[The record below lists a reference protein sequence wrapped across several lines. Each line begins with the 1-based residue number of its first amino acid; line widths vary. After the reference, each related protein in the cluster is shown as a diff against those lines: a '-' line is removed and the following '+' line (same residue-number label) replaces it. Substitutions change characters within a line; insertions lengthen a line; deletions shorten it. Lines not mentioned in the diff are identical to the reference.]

1 MEQKKI
7 TFNRDLNKAM
17 KFASQKALVENS
29 DFITPEHLLYGMM
42 TLPQMQD
49 LMWSCNEAFDI
60 DDFLDELDEHI
71 EESTKDDSQG
81 AKPNDICEPSFQ
93 LQQVFTDAVRQAIM
107 AERKAIDMPMAINAI
122 LCLENSWAAY
132 LLRKHAN
139 VEDFEIMTG
148 TEIHFH
154 EHSTG
159 VEEDDDQYSNGEGD
173 NPFGLFDDDD
183 EDLLFGDEDDYSSPS
198 HKNDKWKKYV
208 TCINEHL
215 KDKNPLIGREK
226 ELDRTIQV
234 LCRKDKN
241 NPLHIGEPGVGKTAL
256 VYGVARRIEEGKVPD
271 RLKGCNIYQLDMGTL
286 LAGTRFRGDMEQRLK
301 QIMEGV
307 TSEAHCIIYLDEIH
321 NIVGAG
327 KGAEGG
333 SDVSDLLKPYLDD
346 DRIRVIGATTYTEYN
361 KNFTRSVGMIRRF
374 QTIDV
379 EEPSIDEAIHILKSL
394 KPIYEKYHHV
404 KYDAAAIEYAVTSSA
419 KFITDR
425 FLPDKAIDL
434 MDEAAAKLRMER
446 DSQPEELD
454 EITRRLRQLEI
465 EREAIK
471 REGDE
476 AKLDALNKE
485 IAELQEREKNFRAKW
500 EGEKE
505 VLAKIQQDKQQMEQL
520 KFEAERAEREGDYGR
535 VAEIR
540 YGKLQQLQHDIDAQQ
555 EQLRSRQGA
564 EAMVKEEVTPDDIA
578 DVVARWTGIPVT
590 RMLQSEREKLLH
602 LEDEL
607 HRRVVGQDEA
617 IQAVADAVRRSRAGL
632 QDPKRPIGS
641 FIFLGTTGVG
651 KTELAKALADYL
663 FNDENMM
670 TRIDM
675 SEYQEKFSVSRLVGA
690 PPGYVGYEEGGQLTE
705 AVRRKPYSVVLFDE
719 IEKAH
724 PDVFNILLQVLDDG
738 RLTDNKGRTVNFKNT
753 IIIMT
758 SNMGSQLIQQK
769 FEAIARK
776 SADERERIIDETKGE
791 VLEMLKKTIR
801 PEFLNRIDDIIM
813 FEPLTQPQIEQIVR
827 LQVNGIER
835 LLKDQDVHIEV
846 SDAAVKLV
854 AKAGFDPEFGAR
866 PVKRALQR
874 LLLNDL
880 SKALLAGTVD
890 KTRPIR
896 VDVDGDAL
904 RFSNAD

>member
-17 KFASQKALVENS
+17 KYASQKALVENS

-154 EHSTG
+154 ERSTG

-183 EDLLFGDEDDYSSPS
+183 EDLLFGDEDDFSSPS

-215 KDKNPLIGREK
+215 AEKNPLIGREK

-425 FLPDKAIDL
+425 FLPDKAIDII
-434 MDEAAAKLRMER
+434 DEAGAQAEMEGKKYKKIGKK
-446 DSQPEELD
+446 Q
-454 EITRRLRQLEI
+454 
-465 EREAIK
+465 
-471 REGDE
+471 
-476 AKLDALNKE
+476 
-485 IAELQEREKNFRAKW
+485 IA
-500 EGEKE
+500 E
-505 VLAKIQQDKQQMEQL
+505 VLAK
-520 KFEAERAEREGDYGR
+520 
-535 VAEIR
+535 VA
-540 YGKLQQLQHDIDAQQ
+540 KIDALAIKQDDNKNLASL
-555 EQLRSRQGA
+555 ESR
-564 EAMVKEEVTPDDIA
+564 MK
-578 DVVARWTGIPVT
+578 DVIY
-590 RMLQSEREKLLH
+590 
-602 LEDEL
+602 
-607 HRRVVGQDEA
+607 GQDRA
-617 IQAVADAVRRSRAGL
+617 IQTVVEAVQLSKAGL
-632 QDPKRPIGS
+632 TDENKPLASLLFVGP
-641 FIFLGTTGVG
+641 TGVG
-651 KTELAKALADYL
+651 KTEVAKMLAQELGVKLVR
-663 FNDENMM
+663 F
-670 TRIDM
+670 DM
-675 SEYQEKFSVSRLVGA
+675 SEYVEKHTVAKLIGA
-690 PPGYVGYEEGGQLTE
+690 PAGYVGYDDGGLLTD
-705 AVRRKPYSVVLFDE
+705 AVRKSPDCVLLLDE

-724 PDVFNILLQVLDDG
+724 SDIFNILLQVMDYG
-738 RLTDNKGRTVNFKNT
+738 VLTDSKGRKAHFKNV
-753 IIIMT
+753 ILIMT
-758 SNMGSQLIQQK
+758 SNAGAQYASQASVGFASTATAGSAMLKQVKHTFKPEFINRLNEIVVFNDMDEQMAKLILGKKLRELNAKLAAKSVSITLTDEAHQHLLKSGYSKEYGAREMDRVIQQQLK
-769 FEAIARK
+769 TMLM
-776 SADERERIIDETKGE
+776 REILFGK
-791 VLEMLKKTIR
+791 LKKGG
-801 PEFLNRIDDIIM
+801 E
-813 FEPLTQPQIEQIVR
+813 
-827 LQVNGIER
+827 
-835 LLKDQDVHIEV
+835 
-846 SDAAVKLV
+846 A
-854 AKAGFDPEFGAR
+854 
-866 PVKRALQR
+866 
-874 LLLNDL
+874 
-880 SKALLAGTVD
+880 TVD
-890 KTRPIR
+890 LQNGTLTIKQ
-896 VDVDGDAL
+896 
-904 RFSNAD
+904 S

>member
-49 LMWSCNEAFDI
+49 LMWSCNEAFDL
-60 DDFLDELDEHI
+60 DNFLDELDEHI

-159 VEEDDDQYSNGEGD
+159 VEEDDDQYSNGVGD

-183 EDLLFGDEDDYSSPS
+183 EDLPFGDEDDFSKPS

-215 KDKNPLIGREK
+215 AEKNPLIGRER

-271 RLKGCNIYQLDMGTL
+271 RLKGCKIYQLDMGTL

-425 FLPDKAIDL
+425 FLPDKAIDII
-434 MDEAAAKLRMER
+434 DEAGAQAEMEGKKYKKIGKK
-446 DSQPEELD
+446 Q
-454 EITRRLRQLEI
+454 
-465 EREAIK
+465 
-471 REGDE
+471 
-476 AKLDALNKE
+476 
-485 IAELQEREKNFRAKW
+485 IA
-500 EGEKE
+500 E
-505 VLAKIQQDKQQMEQL
+505 VLAK
-520 KFEAERAEREGDYGR
+520 
-535 VAEIR
+535 VA
-540 YGKLQQLQHDIDAQQ
+540 KIDALAIKQDDNKNLASL
-555 EQLRSRQGA
+555 ESR
-564 EAMVKEEVTPDDIA
+564 MK
-578 DVVARWTGIPVT
+578 DVIY
-590 RMLQSEREKLLH
+590 
-602 LEDEL
+602 
-607 HRRVVGQDEA
+607 GQDRA
-617 IQAVADAVRRSRAGL
+617 IQTVVEAVQLSKAGL
-632 QDPKRPIGS
+632 TDENKPLASLLFVGP
-641 FIFLGTTGVG
+641 TGVG
-651 KTELAKALADYL
+651 KTEVAKMLAQELGVKLVR
-663 FNDENMM
+663 F
-670 TRIDM
+670 DM
-675 SEYQEKFSVSRLVGA
+675 SEYVEKHTVAKLIGA
-690 PPGYVGYEEGGQLTE
+690 PAGYVGYDDGGLLTD
-705 AVRRKPYSVVLFDE
+705 AVRKSPDCVLLLDE

-724 PDVFNILLQVLDDG
+724 SDIFNILLQVMDYG
-738 RLTDNKGRTVNFKNT
+738 VLTDSKGRKAHFKNV
-753 IIIMT
+753 ILIMT
-758 SNMGSQLIQQK
+758 SNAGAQYASQASLGFASTATAGSAMLKQVKHTFKPEFINRLNEIVVFNDMDEQMAKLILGKKLRELNAKLAAKSVSITLTNEAHQHLLKSGYSKEYGAREMDRVIQQQLK
-769 FEAIARK
+769 TMLM
-776 SADERERIIDETKGE
+776 REILFGK
-791 VLEMLKKTIR
+791 LKKGGEATV
-801 PEFLNRIDDIIM
+801 D
-813 FEPLTQPQIEQIVR
+813 
-827 LQVNGIER
+827 LQNGI
-835 LLKDQDVHIEV
+835 LTIKQ
-846 SDAAVKLV
+846 S
-854 AKAGFDPEFGAR
+854 
-866 PVKRALQR
+866 
-874 LLLNDL
+874 
-880 SKALLAGTVD
+880 
-890 KTRPIR
+890 
-896 VDVDGDAL
+896 
-904 RFSNAD
+904 

>member
-404 KYDAAAIEYAVTSSA
+404 KYDDAAIEYAVTSSA

-425 FLPDKAIDL
+425 FLPDKAIDII
-434 MDEAAAKLRMER
+434 DEAGAQAEMEGKKYKKIGKK
-446 DSQPEELD
+446 Q
-454 EITRRLRQLEI
+454 
-465 EREAIK
+465 
-471 REGDE
+471 
-476 AKLDALNKE
+476 
-485 IAELQEREKNFRAKW
+485 IA
-500 EGEKE
+500 E
-505 VLAKIQQDKQQMEQL
+505 VLAK
-520 KFEAERAEREGDYGR
+520 
-535 VAEIR
+535 VA
-540 YGKLQQLQHDIDAQQ
+540 KIDALAIKQDDNKNLASL
-555 EQLRSRQGA
+555 ESR
-564 EAMVKEEVTPDDIA
+564 MK
-578 DVVARWTGIPVT
+578 DVIY
-590 RMLQSEREKLLH
+590 
-602 LEDEL
+602 
-607 HRRVVGQDEA
+607 GQDRA
-617 IQAVADAVRRSRAGL
+617 IQTVVEAVQLSKAGL
-632 QDPKRPIGS
+632 TDENKPLASLLFVGP
-641 FIFLGTTGVG
+641 TGVG
-651 KTELAKALADYL
+651 KTEVAKMLAQELGVKLVR
-663 FNDENMM
+663 F
-670 TRIDM
+670 DM
-675 SEYQEKFSVSRLVGA
+675 SEYVEKHTVAKLIGA
-690 PPGYVGYEEGGQLTE
+690 PAGYVGYDDGGLLTD
-705 AVRRKPYSVVLFDE
+705 AVRKSPDCVLLLDE

-724 PDVFNILLQVLDDG
+724 SDIFNILLQVMDYG
-738 RLTDNKGRTVNFKNT
+738 VLTDSKGRKAHFKNV
-753 IIIMT
+753 ILIMT
-758 SNMGSQLIQQK
+758 SNAGAQYASQASVGFASTATAGSTMLKQVKHTFKPEFINRLNEIVVFNDMDEQMAKLILGKKLRELNAKLAAKSVSITLTDEAHQHLLKSGYSKEYGAREMDRVIQQQLK
-769 FEAIARK
+769 TMLM
-776 SADERERIIDETKGE
+776 REILFGK
-791 VLEMLKKTIR
+791 LKKGG
-801 PEFLNRIDDIIM
+801 E
-813 FEPLTQPQIEQIVR
+813 
-827 LQVNGIER
+827 
-835 LLKDQDVHIEV
+835 
-846 SDAAVKLV
+846 A
-854 AKAGFDPEFGAR
+854 
-866 PVKRALQR
+866 
-874 LLLNDL
+874 
-880 SKALLAGTVD
+880 TVD
-890 KTRPIR
+890 LQNGTLTIKQ
-896 VDVDGDAL
+896 
-904 RFSNAD
+904 S

>member
-17 KFASQKALVENS
+17 KYASQKALVENS

-49 LMWSCNEAFDI
+49 LMWSCNEAFDL

-154 EHSTG
+154 ERSTG
-159 VEEDDDQYSNGEGD
+159 VEEDDDQYSNGEGGD

-183 EDLLFGDEDDYSSPS
+183 EDLLFGDEDDFSSPS

-215 KDKNPLIGREK
+215 AEKNPLIGRER

-425 FLPDKAIDL
+425 FLPDKAIDII
-434 MDEAAAKLRMER
+434 DEAGAQAEMEGKKYKKIGKK
-446 DSQPEELD
+446 Q
-454 EITRRLRQLEI
+454 
-465 EREAIK
+465 
-471 REGDE
+471 
-476 AKLDALNKE
+476 
-485 IAELQEREKNFRAKW
+485 IA
-500 EGEKE
+500 E
-505 VLAKIQQDKQQMEQL
+505 VLAK
-520 KFEAERAEREGDYGR
+520 
-535 VAEIR
+535 VA
-540 YGKLQQLQHDIDAQQ
+540 KIDALAIKQDDNKNLASL
-555 EQLRSRQGA
+555 ESR
-564 EAMVKEEVTPDDIA
+564 MK
-578 DVVARWTGIPVT
+578 DVIY
-590 RMLQSEREKLLH
+590 
-602 LEDEL
+602 
-607 HRRVVGQDEA
+607 GQDRA
-617 IQAVADAVRRSRAGL
+617 IQTVVEAVQLSKAGL
-632 QDPKRPIGS
+632 TDENKPLASLLFVGP
-641 FIFLGTTGVG
+641 TGVG
-651 KTELAKALADYL
+651 KTEVAKMLAQELGVKLVR
-663 FNDENMM
+663 F
-670 TRIDM
+670 DM
-675 SEYQEKFSVSRLVGA
+675 SEYVEKHTVAKLIGA
-690 PPGYVGYEEGGQLTE
+690 PAGYVGYDDGGLLTD
-705 AVRRKPYSVVLFDE
+705 AVRKSPDCVLLLDE

-724 PDVFNILLQVLDDG
+724 SDIFNILLQVMDYG
-738 RLTDNKGRTVNFKNT
+738 VLTDSKGRKAHFKNV
-753 IIIMT
+753 ILIMT
-758 SNMGSQLIQQK
+758 SNAGAQYASQASLGFASTASAGSAMLKQVKHTFKPEFINRLNEIVVFNDMDEQMAKLILGKKLRELNAKLAAKSVSITLTDEAHQHLLKSGYSKEYGAREMDRVIQQQLK
-769 FEAIARK
+769 TMLM
-776 SADERERIIDETKGE
+776 REILFGK
-791 VLEMLKKTIR
+791 LKKGG
-801 PEFLNRIDDIIM
+801 E
-813 FEPLTQPQIEQIVR
+813 
-827 LQVNGIER
+827 
-835 LLKDQDVHIEV
+835 
-846 SDAAVKLV
+846 A
-854 AKAGFDPEFGAR
+854 
-866 PVKRALQR
+866 
-874 LLLNDL
+874 
-880 SKALLAGTVD
+880 TVD
-890 KTRPIR
+890 LQNGTLTIKQ
-896 VDVDGDAL
+896 
-904 RFSNAD
+904 S

>member
-17 KFASQKALVENS
+17 KYASQKALVENS

-49 LMWSCNEAFDI
+49 LMWSCNEAFDL

-139 VEDFEIMTG
+139 VEDFEIMTA

-154 EHSTG
+154 ERSTG

-183 EDLLFGDEDDYSSPS
+183 EDLLFGDEDDFSSPS

-215 KDKNPLIGREK
+215 AEKNPLIGRER

-425 FLPDKAIDL
+425 FLPDKAIDII
-434 MDEAAAKLRMER
+434 DEAGAQAEMEGKKYKKIGKK
-446 DSQPEELD
+446 Q
-454 EITRRLRQLEI
+454 
-465 EREAIK
+465 
-471 REGDE
+471 
-476 AKLDALNKE
+476 
-485 IAELQEREKNFRAKW
+485 IA
-500 EGEKE
+500 E
-505 VLAKIQQDKQQMEQL
+505 VLAK
-520 KFEAERAEREGDYGR
+520 
-535 VAEIR
+535 VA
-540 YGKLQQLQHDIDAQQ
+540 KIDALAIKQDDNKNLASL
-555 EQLRSRQGA
+555 ESR
-564 EAMVKEEVTPDDIA
+564 MK
-578 DVVARWTGIPVT
+578 DVIY
-590 RMLQSEREKLLH
+590 
-602 LEDEL
+602 
-607 HRRVVGQDEA
+607 GQDRA
-617 IQAVADAVRRSRAGL
+617 IQTVVEAVQLSKAGL
-632 QDPKRPIGS
+632 TDENKPLASLLFVGP
-641 FIFLGTTGVG
+641 TGVG
-651 KTELAKALADYL
+651 KTEVAKMLAQELGVKLVR
-663 FNDENMM
+663 F
-670 TRIDM
+670 DM
-675 SEYQEKFSVSRLVGA
+675 SEYVEKHTVAKLIGA
-690 PPGYVGYEEGGQLTE
+690 PAGYVGYDDGGLLTD
-705 AVRRKPYSVVLFDE
+705 AVRKSPDCVLLLDE

-724 PDVFNILLQVLDDG
+724 SDIFNILLQVMDYG
-738 RLTDNKGRTVNFKNT
+738 VLTDSKGRKAHFKNV
-753 IIIMT
+753 ILIMT
-758 SNMGSQLIQQK
+758 SNAGAQYASQASMGFASTSTAGSAMLKQVKHTFKPEFINRLNEIVVFNDMDEQMAKLILGKKLRELNAKLAAKSVSITLTDEAHQHLLKSGYSKEYGAREMDRVIQQQLK
-769 FEAIARK
+769 TMLM
-776 SADERERIIDETKGE
+776 REILFGK
-791 VLEMLKKTIR
+791 LKKGG
-801 PEFLNRIDDIIM
+801 E
-813 FEPLTQPQIEQIVR
+813 
-827 LQVNGIER
+827 
-835 LLKDQDVHIEV
+835 
-846 SDAAVKLV
+846 A
-854 AKAGFDPEFGAR
+854 
-866 PVKRALQR
+866 
-874 LLLNDL
+874 
-880 SKALLAGTVD
+880 TVD
-890 KTRPIR
+890 LQNGTLTIKQ
-896 VDVDGDAL
+896 
-904 RFSNAD
+904 S

>member
-49 LMWSCNEAFDI
+49 LMWSCNEAFDL

-183 EDLLFGDEDDYSSPS
+183 EDLLFGDEDDFSSPS

-215 KDKNPLIGREK
+215 AEKNPLIGREK

-271 RLKGCNIYQLDMGTL
+271 RLKGCKIYQLDMGTL

-404 KYDAAAIEYAVTSSA
+404 KYDDAAIEYAVTSSA

-425 FLPDKAIDL
+425 FLPDKAIDII
-434 MDEAAAKLRMER
+434 DEAGAQAEMEGKKYKKIGKK
-446 DSQPEELD
+446 Q
-454 EITRRLRQLEI
+454 
-465 EREAIK
+465 
-471 REGDE
+471 
-476 AKLDALNKE
+476 
-485 IAELQEREKNFRAKW
+485 IA
-500 EGEKE
+500 E
-505 VLAKIQQDKQQMEQL
+505 VLAK
-520 KFEAERAEREGDYGR
+520 
-535 VAEIR
+535 VA
-540 YGKLQQLQHDIDAQQ
+540 KIDALAIKQDDNKNLASL
-555 EQLRSRQGA
+555 ESR
-564 EAMVKEEVTPDDIA
+564 MK
-578 DVVARWTGIPVT
+578 DVIY
-590 RMLQSEREKLLH
+590 
-602 LEDEL
+602 
-607 HRRVVGQDEA
+607 GQDRA
-617 IQAVADAVRRSRAGL
+617 IQTAVEAVQLSKAGL
-632 QDPKRPIGS
+632 TDENKPLASLLFVGP
-641 FIFLGTTGVG
+641 TGVG
-651 KTELAKALADYL
+651 KTEVAKMLAQELGVKLVR
-663 FNDENMM
+663 F
-670 TRIDM
+670 DM
-675 SEYQEKFSVSRLVGA
+675 SEYVEKHTVAKLIGA
-690 PPGYVGYEEGGQLTE
+690 PAGYVGYDDGGLLTD
-705 AVRRKPYSVVLFDE
+705 AVRKSPDCVLLLDE

-724 PDVFNILLQVLDDG
+724 SDIFNILLQVMDYG
-738 RLTDNKGRTVNFKNT
+738 VLTDSKGRKAHFKNV
-753 IIIMT
+753 ILIMT
-758 SNMGSQLIQQK
+758 SNAGAQYASQASVGFASTATAGSAMLKQVKHTFKPEFINRLNEIVVFNDMDEQMAKLILGKKLRELNAKLAAKSVSITLTDEAHQHLLKSGYSKEYGAREMDRVIQQQLK
-769 FEAIARK
+769 TMLM
-776 SADERERIIDETKGE
+776 REILFGK
-791 VLEMLKKTIR
+791 LKKGG
-801 PEFLNRIDDIIM
+801 E
-813 FEPLTQPQIEQIVR
+813 
-827 LQVNGIER
+827 
-835 LLKDQDVHIEV
+835 
-846 SDAAVKLV
+846 A
-854 AKAGFDPEFGAR
+854 
-866 PVKRALQR
+866 
-874 LLLNDL
+874 
-880 SKALLAGTVD
+880 TVD
-890 KTRPIR
+890 LQNGTLTIKQ
-896 VDVDGDAL
+896 
-904 RFSNAD
+904 S

>member
-49 LMWSCNEAFDI
+49 LMWSCNEAFDL
-60 DDFLDELDEHI
+60 DNFLDELDEHI

-139 VEDFEIMTG
+139 VEDFEIMTA

-154 EHSTG
+154 ERSTG

-198 HKNDKWKKYV
+198 RKNDKWKKYV

-215 KDKNPLIGREK
+215 AEKNPLIGREK

-425 FLPDKAIDL
+425 FLPDKAIDII
-434 MDEAAAKLRMER
+434 DETGAQAEMEGKKYKKIGKK
-446 DSQPEELD
+446 Q
-454 EITRRLRQLEI
+454 
-465 EREAIK
+465 
-471 REGDE
+471 
-476 AKLDALNKE
+476 
-485 IAELQEREKNFRAKW
+485 IA
-500 EGEKE
+500 E
-505 VLAKIQQDKQQMEQL
+505 VLAK
-520 KFEAERAEREGDYGR
+520 
-535 VAEIR
+535 VA
-540 YGKLQQLQHDIDAQQ
+540 KIDALAIKQDDNKNLASL
-555 EQLRSRQGA
+555 ESR
-564 EAMVKEEVTPDDIA
+564 MK
-578 DVVARWTGIPVT
+578 DVIY
-590 RMLQSEREKLLH
+590 
-602 LEDEL
+602 
-607 HRRVVGQDEA
+607 GQDRA
-617 IQAVADAVRRSRAGL
+617 IQTVVEAVQLSKAGL
-632 QDPKRPIGS
+632 TDENKPLASLLFVGP
-641 FIFLGTTGVG
+641 TGVG
-651 KTELAKALADYL
+651 KTEVAKMLAQELGVKLVR
-663 FNDENMM
+663 F
-670 TRIDM
+670 DM
-675 SEYQEKFSVSRLVGA
+675 SEYVEKHTVAKLIGA
-690 PPGYVGYEEGGQLTE
+690 PAGYVGYDDGGLLTD
-705 AVRRKPYSVVLFDE
+705 AVRKSPDCVLLLDE

-724 PDVFNILLQVLDDG
+724 SDIFNILLQVMDYG
-738 RLTDNKGRTVNFKNT
+738 VLTDSKGRKAHFKNV
-753 IIIMT
+753 ILIMT
-758 SNMGSQLIQQK
+758 SNAGAQYASQASVGFASTASAGSAMLKQVKHTFKPEFINRLNEIVVFNDMDEQMAKLILGKKLRELNAKLAAKSVSITLTDEAHQHLLKSGYSKEYGAREMDRVIQQQLK
-769 FEAIARK
+769 TMLM
-776 SADERERIIDETKGE
+776 REILFGK
-791 VLEMLKKTIR
+791 LKKGG
-801 PEFLNRIDDIIM
+801 E
-813 FEPLTQPQIEQIVR
+813 
-827 LQVNGIER
+827 
-835 LLKDQDVHIEV
+835 
-846 SDAAVKLV
+846 A
-854 AKAGFDPEFGAR
+854 
-866 PVKRALQR
+866 
-874 LLLNDL
+874 
-880 SKALLAGTVD
+880 TVD
-890 KTRPIR
+890 LQNGTLTIKQ
-896 VDVDGDAL
+896 
-904 RFSNAD
+904 S

>member
-49 LMWSCNEAFDI
+49 LMWSCNEAFDL
-60 DDFLDELDEHI
+60 DNFLDELDEHI

-139 VEDFEIMTG
+139 VEDFEIMTA

-154 EHSTG
+154 ERSTG

-183 EDLLFGDEDDYSSPS
+183 EDLLFGDEDDFSSPS

-215 KDKNPLIGREK
+215 AEKNPLIGRER

-307 TSEAHCIIYLDEIH
+307 TSESHCIIYLDEIH

-425 FLPDKAIDL
+425 FLPDKAIDII
-434 MDEAAAKLRMER
+434 DEAGAQAEMEGKKYKKIGKK
-446 DSQPEELD
+446 Q
-454 EITRRLRQLEI
+454 
-465 EREAIK
+465 
-471 REGDE
+471 
-476 AKLDALNKE
+476 
-485 IAELQEREKNFRAKW
+485 IA
-500 EGEKE
+500 E
-505 VLAKIQQDKQQMEQL
+505 VLAK
-520 KFEAERAEREGDYGR
+520 
-535 VAEIR
+535 VA
-540 YGKLQQLQHDIDAQQ
+540 KIDALAIKQDDNKNLASL
-555 EQLRSRQGA
+555 ESR
-564 EAMVKEEVTPDDIA
+564 MK
-578 DVVARWTGIPVT
+578 DVIY
-590 RMLQSEREKLLH
+590 
-602 LEDEL
+602 
-607 HRRVVGQDEA
+607 GQDRA
-617 IQAVADAVRRSRAGL
+617 IQTVVEAVQLSKAGL
-632 QDPKRPIGS
+632 TDENKPLASLLFVGP
-641 FIFLGTTGVG
+641 TGVG
-651 KTELAKALADYL
+651 KTEVAKMLAQELGVKLVR
-663 FNDENMM
+663 F
-670 TRIDM
+670 DM
-675 SEYQEKFSVSRLVGA
+675 SEYVEKHTVAKLIGA
-690 PPGYVGYEEGGQLTE
+690 PAGYVGYDDGGLLTD
-705 AVRRKPYSVVLFDE
+705 AVRKSPDCVLLLDE

-724 PDVFNILLQVLDDG
+724 SDIFNILLQVMDYG
-738 RLTDNKGRTVNFKNT
+738 VLTDSKGRKAHFKNV
-753 IIIMT
+753 ILIMT
-758 SNMGSQLIQQK
+758 SNAGAQYASQASMGFASTATAGSAMLKQVKHTFKPEFINRLNEIVVFNDMDEQMAKLILGKKLRELNAKLAAKSVSITLTDEAHQHLLKSGYSKEYGAREMDRVIQQQLK
-769 FEAIARK
+769 TMLM
-776 SADERERIIDETKGE
+776 REILFGK
-791 VLEMLKKTIR
+791 LKKGG
-801 PEFLNRIDDIIM
+801 E
-813 FEPLTQPQIEQIVR
+813 
-827 LQVNGIER
+827 
-835 LLKDQDVHIEV
+835 
-846 SDAAVKLV
+846 A
-854 AKAGFDPEFGAR
+854 
-866 PVKRALQR
+866 
-874 LLLNDL
+874 
-880 SKALLAGTVD
+880 TVD
-890 KTRPIR
+890 LQNGTLTIKQ
-896 VDVDGDAL
+896 
-904 RFSNAD
+904 S

>member
-49 LMWSCNEAFDI
+49 LMWSCNEAFDL

-93 LQQVFTDAVRQAIM
+93 LQLVFTDAVRQAIM

-154 EHSTG
+154 ERSTG
-159 VEEDDDQYSNGEGD
+159 VEDDDDQYSNGEGD

-198 HKNDKWKKYV
+198 HKNNKWKKYV

-215 KDKNPLIGREK
+215 AEKNPLIGRER

-425 FLPDKAIDL
+425 FLPDKAIDII
-434 MDEAAAKLRMER
+434 DEAGAQAEMEGKKYKKIGKK
-446 DSQPEELD
+446 Q
-454 EITRRLRQLEI
+454 
-465 EREAIK
+465 
-471 REGDE
+471 
-476 AKLDALNKE
+476 
-485 IAELQEREKNFRAKW
+485 IA
-500 EGEKE
+500 E
-505 VLAKIQQDKQQMEQL
+505 VLAK
-520 KFEAERAEREGDYGR
+520 
-535 VAEIR
+535 VA
-540 YGKLQQLQHDIDAQQ
+540 KIDALAIKQDDNKNLASL
-555 EQLRSRQGA
+555 ESR
-564 EAMVKEEVTPDDIA
+564 MK
-578 DVVARWTGIPVT
+578 DVIY
-590 RMLQSEREKLLH
+590 
-602 LEDEL
+602 
-607 HRRVVGQDEA
+607 GQDRA
-617 IQAVADAVRRSRAGL
+617 IQTVVEAVQLSKAGL
-632 QDPKRPIGS
+632 TDENKPLASLLFVGP
-641 FIFLGTTGVG
+641 TGVG
-651 KTELAKALADYL
+651 KTEVAKMLAQELGVKLVR
-663 FNDENMM
+663 F
-670 TRIDM
+670 DM
-675 SEYQEKFSVSRLVGA
+675 SEYVEKHTVAKLIGA
-690 PPGYVGYEEGGQLTE
+690 PAGYVGYDDGGLLTD
-705 AVRRKPYSVVLFDE
+705 AVRKSPDCVLLLDE

-724 PDVFNILLQVLDDG
+724 SDIFNILLQVMDYG
-738 RLTDNKGRTVNFKNT
+738 VLTDSKGRKAHFKNV
-753 IIIMT
+753 ILIMT
-758 SNMGSQLIQQK
+758 SNAGAQYASQASVGFASTATAGSAMLKQVKQTFKPEFINRLNEIVVFNDMDEQMAKLILGKKLRELNAKLAAKSVSITLTDEAHQHLLKSGYSKEYGAREMDRVIQQQLK
-769 FEAIARK
+769 TMLM
-776 SADERERIIDETKGE
+776 REILFGK
-791 VLEMLKKTIR
+791 LKKGG
-801 PEFLNRIDDIIM
+801 E
-813 FEPLTQPQIEQIVR
+813 
-827 LQVNGIER
+827 
-835 LLKDQDVHIEV
+835 
-846 SDAAVKLV
+846 A
-854 AKAGFDPEFGAR
+854 
-866 PVKRALQR
+866 
-874 LLLNDL
+874 
-880 SKALLAGTVD
+880 TVD
-890 KTRPIR
+890 LQNGTLTIKQ
-896 VDVDGDAL
+896 
-904 RFSNAD
+904 S

>member
-215 KDKNPLIGREK
+215 AEKNPLIGREK

-271 RLKGCNIYQLDMGTL
+271 RLKGCKIYQLDMGTL

-394 KPIYEKYHHV
+394 KSIYEKYHHV
-404 KYDAAAIEYAVTSSA
+404 KYDDAAIEYAVTSSA

-425 FLPDKAIDL
+425 FLPDKAIDII
-434 MDEAAAKLRMER
+434 DEAGAQAEMEGKKYKKIGKK
-446 DSQPEELD
+446 Q
-454 EITRRLRQLEI
+454 
-465 EREAIK
+465 
-471 REGDE
+471 
-476 AKLDALNKE
+476 
-485 IAELQEREKNFRAKW
+485 IA
-500 EGEKE
+500 E
-505 VLAKIQQDKQQMEQL
+505 VLAK
-520 KFEAERAEREGDYGR
+520 
-535 VAEIR
+535 VA
-540 YGKLQQLQHDIDAQQ
+540 KIDALAIKQDDNKNLASL
-555 EQLRSRQGA
+555 ESR
-564 EAMVKEEVTPDDIA
+564 MK
-578 DVVARWTGIPVT
+578 DVIY
-590 RMLQSEREKLLH
+590 
-602 LEDEL
+602 
-607 HRRVVGQDEA
+607 GQDRA
-617 IQAVADAVRRSRAGL
+617 IQTVVEAVQLSKAGL
-632 QDPKRPIGS
+632 TDENKPLASLLFVGP
-641 FIFLGTTGVG
+641 TGVG
-651 KTELAKALADYL
+651 KTEVAKMLAQELGVKLVR
-663 FNDENMM
+663 F
-670 TRIDM
+670 DM
-675 SEYQEKFSVSRLVGA
+675 SEYVEKHTVAKLIGA
-690 PPGYVGYEEGGQLTE
+690 PAGYVGYDDGGLLTD
-705 AVRRKPYSVVLFDE
+705 AVRKSPDCVLLLDE

-724 PDVFNILLQVLDDG
+724 SDIFNILLQVMDYG
-738 RLTDNKGRTVNFKNT
+738 VLTDSKGRKAHFKNV
-753 IIIMT
+753 ILIMT
-758 SNMGSQLIQQK
+758 SNAGAQYASQASVGFASTATAGSAMLKQVKHTFKPEFINRLNEIVVFNDMDEQMAKLILDKKLRELNTKLAAKSVSITLTDEAHQHLLKSGYSKEYGAREMDRVIQQQLK
-769 FEAIARK
+769 TMLM
-776 SADERERIIDETKGE
+776 REILFGK
-791 VLEMLKKTIR
+791 LKKGGEATV
-801 PEFLNRIDDIIM
+801 D
-813 FEPLTQPQIEQIVR
+813 
-827 LQVNGIER
+827 LQNGI
-835 LLKDQDVHIEV
+835 LTIKQ
-846 SDAAVKLV
+846 S
-854 AKAGFDPEFGAR
+854 
-866 PVKRALQR
+866 
-874 LLLNDL
+874 
-880 SKALLAGTVD
+880 
-890 KTRPIR
+890 
-896 VDVDGDAL
+896 
-904 RFSNAD
+904 

>member
-49 LMWSCNEAFDI
+49 LMWSCNEAFDL

-139 VEDFEIMTG
+139 VEDFEIMTA

-154 EHSTG
+154 ERSTG
-159 VEEDDDQYSNGEGD
+159 VEEDDDQYSNGEGGD

-183 EDLLFGDEDDYSSPS
+183 EDLLFGDEDDFSSPS

-215 KDKNPLIGREK
+215 AEKNPLIGRER

-404 KYDAAAIEYAVTSSA
+404 KYDDAAIEYAVTSSA

-425 FLPDKAIDL
+425 FLPDKAIDIV
-434 MDEAAAKLRMER
+434 DEAGAQAEMEGKKYKKIGKK
-446 DSQPEELD
+446 Q
-454 EITRRLRQLEI
+454 
-465 EREAIK
+465 
-471 REGDE
+471 
-476 AKLDALNKE
+476 
-485 IAELQEREKNFRAKW
+485 IA
-500 EGEKE
+500 E
-505 VLAKIQQDKQQMEQL
+505 VLAK
-520 KFEAERAEREGDYGR
+520 
-535 VAEIR
+535 VA
-540 YGKLQQLQHDIDAQQ
+540 KIDALAIKQ
-555 EQLRSRQGA
+555 
-564 EAMVKEEVTPDDIA
+564 DDNKNLA
-578 DVVARWTGIPVT
+578 SLER
-590 RMLQSEREKLLH
+590 RMK
-602 LEDEL
+602 DMIY
-607 HRRVVGQDEA
+607 GQDRA
-617 IQAVADAVRRSRAGL
+617 IQTVVEAVQLSKAGL
-632 QDPKRPIGS
+632 TDENKPLASLLFVGP
-641 FIFLGTTGVG
+641 TGVG
-651 KTELAKALADYL
+651 KTEVAKTLAQELGVKLVR
-663 FNDENMM
+663 F
-670 TRIDM
+670 DM
-675 SEYQEKFSVSRLVGA
+675 SEYVEKHTVAKLIGA
-690 PPGYVGYEEGGQLTE
+690 PAGYVGYDDGGLLTD
-705 AVRRKPYSVVLFDE
+705 AVRKSPDCVLLLDE

-724 PDVFNILLQVLDDG
+724 SDIFNILLQVMDYG
-738 RLTDNKGRTVNFKNT
+738 VLTDSKGRKAHFKNV
-753 IIIMT
+753 ILIMT
-758 SNMGSQLIQQK
+758 SNAGAQYASQASVGFASTATAGSAMLKQVKHTFKPEFINRLNEIVVFNDMDEQMAKLILGKKLRELNAKLAAKSVSITLTDEAHQHLLKSGYSKEYGAREMDRVIQQQLK
-769 FEAIARK
+769 TMLM
-776 SADERERIIDETKGE
+776 REILFGK
-791 VLEMLKKTIR
+791 LKKGG
-801 PEFLNRIDDIIM
+801 E
-813 FEPLTQPQIEQIVR
+813 
-827 LQVNGIER
+827 
-835 LLKDQDVHIEV
+835 
-846 SDAAVKLV
+846 A
-854 AKAGFDPEFGAR
+854 
-866 PVKRALQR
+866 
-874 LLLNDL
+874 
-880 SKALLAGTVD
+880 TVD
-890 KTRPIR
+890 LQNGTLTIKQ
-896 VDVDGDAL
+896 
-904 RFSNAD
+904 S

>member
-49 LMWSCNEAFDI
+49 LMWSCNEAFDL

-183 EDLLFGDEDDYSSPS
+183 EDLLFGDEDDFSSPS

-215 KDKNPLIGREK
+215 AEKNPLIGRER

-404 KYDAAAIEYAVTSSA
+404 KYDDAAIEYAVTSSA

-425 FLPDKAIDL
+425 FLPDKAIDII
-434 MDEAAAKLRMER
+434 DEAGAQAEMEGKKYKKIGKK
-446 DSQPEELD
+446 Q
-454 EITRRLRQLEI
+454 
-465 EREAIK
+465 
-471 REGDE
+471 
-476 AKLDALNKE
+476 
-485 IAELQEREKNFRAKW
+485 IA
-500 EGEKE
+500 E
-505 VLAKIQQDKQQMEQL
+505 VLAK
-520 KFEAERAEREGDYGR
+520 
-535 VAEIR
+535 VA
-540 YGKLQQLQHDIDAQQ
+540 KIDALAIKQDDNKNLASL
-555 EQLRSRQGA
+555 ESR
-564 EAMVKEEVTPDDIA
+564 MKSVIY
-578 DVVARWTGIPVT
+578 
-590 RMLQSEREKLLH
+590 
-602 LEDEL
+602 
-607 HRRVVGQDEA
+607 GQDRA
-617 IQAVADAVRRSRAGL
+617 IQTVVEAVQLSKAGL
-632 QDPKRPIGS
+632 TDENKPLASLLFVGP
-641 FIFLGTTGVG
+641 TGVG
-651 KTELAKALADYL
+651 KTEVAKMLAQELGVKLVR
-663 FNDENMM
+663 F
-670 TRIDM
+670 DM
-675 SEYQEKFSVSRLVGA
+675 SEYVEKHTVAKLIGA
-690 PPGYVGYEEGGQLTE
+690 PAGYVGYDDGGLLTD
-705 AVRRKPYSVVLFDE
+705 AVRKSPDCVLLLDE

-724 PDVFNILLQVLDDG
+724 SDIFNILLQVMDYG
-738 RLTDNKGRTVNFKNT
+738 VLTDSKGRKAHFKNV
-753 IIIMT
+753 ILIMT
-758 SNMGSQLIQQK
+758 SNAGAQYASQASLGFASTATAGSAMLKQVKHTFKPEFINRLNEIVVFNDMDEQMAKLILGKKLRELNAKLAAKSVSITLTDEAHQHLLKSGYSKEYGAREMDRVIQQQLK
-769 FEAIARK
+769 TMLM
-776 SADERERIIDETKGE
+776 REILFGK
-791 VLEMLKKTIR
+791 LKKGG
-801 PEFLNRIDDIIM
+801 E
-813 FEPLTQPQIEQIVR
+813 
-827 LQVNGIER
+827 
-835 LLKDQDVHIEV
+835 
-846 SDAAVKLV
+846 A
-854 AKAGFDPEFGAR
+854 
-866 PVKRALQR
+866 
-874 LLLNDL
+874 
-880 SKALLAGTVD
+880 TVD
-890 KTRPIR
+890 LKNGTLTIKQ
-896 VDVDGDAL
+896 
-904 RFSNAD
+904 S

>member
-49 LMWSCNEAFDI
+49 LMWSCNEAFDL
-60 DDFLDELDEHI
+60 DNFLDELDEHI

-139 VEDFEIMTG
+139 VEDFEIMTA

-154 EHSTG
+154 ERSTG

-183 EDLLFGDEDDYSSPS
+183 EDLLFGDEDDFSSPS

-215 KDKNPLIGREK
+215 AEKNPLIGREK

-404 KYDAAAIEYAVTSSA
+404 KYDDAAIEYAVTSSA

-425 FLPDKAIDL
+425 FLPDKAIDII
-434 MDEAAAKLRMER
+434 DEAGAQAEMEGKKYKKIGKK
-446 DSQPEELD
+446 Q
-454 EITRRLRQLEI
+454 
-465 EREAIK
+465 
-471 REGDE
+471 
-476 AKLDALNKE
+476 
-485 IAELQEREKNFRAKW
+485 IA
-500 EGEKE
+500 E
-505 VLAKIQQDKQQMEQL
+505 VLAK
-520 KFEAERAEREGDYGR
+520 
-535 VAEIR
+535 VA
-540 YGKLQQLQHDIDAQQ
+540 KIDALAIKQDDNKNLASL
-555 EQLRSRQGA
+555 ESR
-564 EAMVKEEVTPDDIA
+564 MK
-578 DVVARWTGIPVT
+578 DVIY
-590 RMLQSEREKLLH
+590 
-602 LEDEL
+602 
-607 HRRVVGQDEA
+607 GQDRA
-617 IQAVADAVRRSRAGL
+617 IQTVVEAVQLSKAGL
-632 QDPKRPIGS
+632 TDENKPLASLLFVGP
-641 FIFLGTTGVG
+641 TGVG
-651 KTELAKALADYL
+651 KTEVAKMLAQELGVKLVR
-663 FNDENMM
+663 F
-670 TRIDM
+670 DM
-675 SEYQEKFSVSRLVGA
+675 SEYVEKHTVAKLIGA
-690 PPGYVGYEEGGQLTE
+690 PAGYVGYDDGGLLTD
-705 AVRRKPYSVVLFDE
+705 AVRKSPDCVLLLDE

-724 PDVFNILLQVLDDG
+724 SDIFNILLQVMDYG
-738 RLTDNKGRTVNFKNT
+738 VLTDSKGRKAHFKNV
-753 IIIMT
+753 ILIMT
-758 SNMGSQLIQQK
+758 SNAGAQYASQASVGFASTATAGSAMLKQVKHTFKPEFINRLNEIVVFNDMDEQMAKLILGKKLRELNAKLAAKSVSITLTDEAHQHLLKSGYSKEYGAREMDRVIQQQLK
-769 FEAIARK
+769 TMLM
-776 SADERERIIDETKGE
+776 REILFGK
-791 VLEMLKKTIR
+791 LKKGG
-801 PEFLNRIDDIIM
+801 E
-813 FEPLTQPQIEQIVR
+813 
-827 LQVNGIER
+827 
-835 LLKDQDVHIEV
+835 
-846 SDAAVKLV
+846 A
-854 AKAGFDPEFGAR
+854 
-866 PVKRALQR
+866 
-874 LLLNDL
+874 
-880 SKALLAGTVD
+880 TVD
-890 KTRPIR
+890 LQNGTLTIKQ
-896 VDVDGDAL
+896 
-904 RFSNAD
+904 S

>member
-49 LMWSCNEAFDI
+49 LMWSCNEAFDL

-139 VEDFEIMTG
+139 VEDFEIMTA

-154 EHSTG
+154 ERSTG

-183 EDLLFGDEDDYSSPS
+183 EDLLFGDEDDFSSPS

-215 KDKNPLIGREK
+215 AEKNPLIGREK

-425 FLPDKAIDL
+425 FLPDKAIDII
-434 MDEAAAKLRMER
+434 DEAGAQAEMEGKKYKKIGKK
-446 DSQPEELD
+446 Q
-454 EITRRLRQLEI
+454 
-465 EREAIK
+465 
-471 REGDE
+471 
-476 AKLDALNKE
+476 
-485 IAELQEREKNFRAKW
+485 IA
-500 EGEKE
+500 E
-505 VLAKIQQDKQQMEQL
+505 VLAK
-520 KFEAERAEREGDYGR
+520 
-535 VAEIR
+535 VA
-540 YGKLQQLQHDIDAQQ
+540 KIDALAIKQDDNKNLASL
-555 EQLRSRQGA
+555 ESR
-564 EAMVKEEVTPDDIA
+564 MK
-578 DVVARWTGIPVT
+578 DVIY
-590 RMLQSEREKLLH
+590 
-602 LEDEL
+602 
-607 HRRVVGQDEA
+607 GQDRA
-617 IQAVADAVRRSRAGL
+617 IQTVVEAVQLSKAGL
-632 QDPKRPIGS
+632 TDENKPLASLLFVGP
-641 FIFLGTTGVG
+641 TGVG
-651 KTELAKALADYL
+651 KTEVAKMLAQELGVKLVR
-663 FNDENMM
+663 F
-670 TRIDM
+670 DM
-675 SEYQEKFSVSRLVGA
+675 SEYVEKHTVAKLIGA
-690 PPGYVGYEEGGQLTE
+690 PAGYVGYDDGGLLTD
-705 AVRRKPYSVVLFDE
+705 AVRKSPDCVLLLDE

-724 PDVFNILLQVLDDG
+724 SDIFNILLQVMDYG
-738 RLTDNKGRTVNFKNT
+738 VLTDSKGRKAHFKNV
-753 IIIMT
+753 ILIMT
-758 SNMGSQLIQQK
+758 SNAGAQYASQASVGFASTATAGSTMLKQVKHKFKPEFINRLNEIVVFNDMDEQMAKLILGKKLRELNAKLAAKSVSITLTDEAHQHLLKSGYSKEYGAREMDRVIQQQLK
-769 FEAIARK
+769 TMLM
-776 SADERERIIDETKGE
+776 REILFGK
-791 VLEMLKKTIR
+791 LKKGG
-801 PEFLNRIDDIIM
+801 E
-813 FEPLTQPQIEQIVR
+813 
-827 LQVNGIER
+827 
-835 LLKDQDVHIEV
+835 
-846 SDAAVKLV
+846 A
-854 AKAGFDPEFGAR
+854 
-866 PVKRALQR
+866 
-874 LLLNDL
+874 
-880 SKALLAGTVD
+880 TVD
-890 KTRPIR
+890 LQNGTLTIKQ
-896 VDVDGDAL
+896 
-904 RFSNAD
+904 S

>member
-17 KFASQKALVENS
+17 KYASQKALVENS

-49 LMWSCNEAFDI
+49 LMWSCNEAFDL
-60 DDFLDELDEHI
+60 DNFLDELDEHI

-139 VEDFEIMTG
+139 VEDFEIMTA

-154 EHSTG
+154 ERSTG

-215 KDKNPLIGREK
+215 AEKNPLIGRER

-425 FLPDKAIDL
+425 FLPDKAIDII
-434 MDEAAAKLRMER
+434 DEAGAQAEMEGKKYKKIGKK
-446 DSQPEELD
+446 Q
-454 EITRRLRQLEI
+454 
-465 EREAIK
+465 
-471 REGDE
+471 
-476 AKLDALNKE
+476 
-485 IAELQEREKNFRAKW
+485 IA
-500 EGEKE
+500 E
-505 VLAKIQQDKQQMEQL
+505 VLAK
-520 KFEAERAEREGDYGR
+520 
-535 VAEIR
+535 VA
-540 YGKLQQLQHDIDAQQ
+540 KIDALAIKQDDNKNLASL
-555 EQLRSRQGA
+555 ESR
-564 EAMVKEEVTPDDIA
+564 MK
-578 DVVARWTGIPVT
+578 DVIY
-590 RMLQSEREKLLH
+590 
-602 LEDEL
+602 
-607 HRRVVGQDEA
+607 GQDRA
-617 IQAVADAVRRSRAGL
+617 IQTVVEAVQLSKAGL
-632 QDPKRPIGS
+632 TDENKPLASLLFVGP
-641 FIFLGTTGVG
+641 TGVG
-651 KTELAKALADYL
+651 KTEVAKMLAQELGVKLVR
-663 FNDENMM
+663 F
-670 TRIDM
+670 DM
-675 SEYQEKFSVSRLVGA
+675 SEYVEKHTVAKLIGA
-690 PPGYVGYEEGGQLTE
+690 PAGYVGYDDGGLLTD
-705 AVRRKPYSVVLFDE
+705 AVRKSPDCVLLLDE

-724 PDVFNILLQVLDDG
+724 SDIFNILLQVMDYG
-738 RLTDNKGRTVNFKNT
+738 VLTDSKGRKAHFKNV
-753 IIIMT
+753 ILIMT
-758 SNMGSQLIQQK
+758 SNAGAQYASQASVGFASTASAGSAMLKQVKHTFKPEFINRLNEIVVFNDMDEQMAKLILGKKLRELNAKLAAKSVSIALTDEAHQHLLKSGYSKEYGAREMDRVIQQQLK
-769 FEAIARK
+769 TMLM
-776 SADERERIIDETKGE
+776 REILFGK
-791 VLEMLKKTIR
+791 LKKGG
-801 PEFLNRIDDIIM
+801 E
-813 FEPLTQPQIEQIVR
+813 
-827 LQVNGIER
+827 
-835 LLKDQDVHIEV
+835 
-846 SDAAVKLV
+846 A
-854 AKAGFDPEFGAR
+854 
-866 PVKRALQR
+866 
-874 LLLNDL
+874 
-880 SKALLAGTVD
+880 TVD
-890 KTRPIR
+890 LQNGTLTIKQ
-896 VDVDGDAL
+896 
-904 RFSNAD
+904 S

>member
-49 LMWSCNEAFDI
+49 LMWSCNEAFDL

-139 VEDFEIMTG
+139 VEDFEIMTA

-154 EHSTG
+154 ERSTG

-183 EDLLFGDEDDYSSPS
+183 EDLLFGDEDDFSSPS

-215 KDKNPLIGREK
+215 AEKNPLIGRER

-404 KYDAAAIEYAVTSSA
+404 KYDDAAIEYAVTSSA

-425 FLPDKAIDL
+425 FLPDKAIDII
-434 MDEAAAKLRMER
+434 DEAGAQAEMEGKKYKKIGKK
-446 DSQPEELD
+446 Q
-454 EITRRLRQLEI
+454 
-465 EREAIK
+465 
-471 REGDE
+471 
-476 AKLDALNKE
+476 
-485 IAELQEREKNFRAKW
+485 IA
-500 EGEKE
+500 E
-505 VLAKIQQDKQQMEQL
+505 VLAK
-520 KFEAERAEREGDYGR
+520 
-535 VAEIR
+535 VA
-540 YGKLQQLQHDIDAQQ
+540 KIDALAIKQDDNKNLASL
-555 EQLRSRQGA
+555 ESR
-564 EAMVKEEVTPDDIA
+564 MK
-578 DVVARWTGIPVT
+578 DVIY
-590 RMLQSEREKLLH
+590 
-602 LEDEL
+602 
-607 HRRVVGQDEA
+607 GQDRA
-617 IQAVADAVRRSRAGL
+617 IQTVVEAVQLSKAGL
-632 QDPKRPIGS
+632 TDENKPLASLLFVGP
-641 FIFLGTTGVG
+641 TGVG
-651 KTELAKALADYL
+651 KTEVAKMLAQELGVKLVR
-663 FNDENMM
+663 F
-670 TRIDM
+670 DM
-675 SEYQEKFSVSRLVGA
+675 SEYVEKHTVAKLIGA
-690 PPGYVGYEEGGQLTE
+690 PAGYVGYDDGGLLTD
-705 AVRRKPYSVVLFDE
+705 AVRKSPDCVLLLDE

-724 PDVFNILLQVLDDG
+724 SDIFNILLQVMDYG
-738 RLTDNKGRTVNFKNT
+738 VLTDSKGRKAHFKNV
-753 IIIMT
+753 ILIMT
-758 SNMGSQLIQQK
+758 SNAGAQYASQASVGFASTASAGSAMLKQVKHTFKPEFINRLNEIVVFNDMDEQMAKLILGKKLRELNAKLAAKSVSITLTDEAHQHLLKSGYSKEYGAREMDRVIQQQLK
-769 FEAIARK
+769 TMLM
-776 SADERERIIDETKGE
+776 REILFGK
-791 VLEMLKKTIR
+791 LKKGG
-801 PEFLNRIDDIIM
+801 E
-813 FEPLTQPQIEQIVR
+813 
-827 LQVNGIER
+827 
-835 LLKDQDVHIEV
+835 
-846 SDAAVKLV
+846 A
-854 AKAGFDPEFGAR
+854 
-866 PVKRALQR
+866 
-874 LLLNDL
+874 
-880 SKALLAGTVD
+880 TVD
-890 KTRPIR
+890 LQNGTLTIKQ
-896 VDVDGDAL
+896 
-904 RFSNAD
+904 S

>member
-49 LMWSCNEAFDI
+49 LMWSCNEAFDL
-60 DDFLDELDEHI
+60 DNFLDELDEHI

-139 VEDFEIMTG
+139 VEDFEIMTA

-154 EHSTG
+154 ERSTG

-183 EDLLFGDEDDYSSPS
+183 EDLLFGDEDDFSSPS

-215 KDKNPLIGREK
+215 AEKNPLIGRER

-425 FLPDKAIDL
+425 FLPDKAIDII
-434 MDEAAAKLRMER
+434 DEAGAQAEMEGKKYKKIGKK
-446 DSQPEELD
+446 Q
-454 EITRRLRQLEI
+454 
-465 EREAIK
+465 
-471 REGDE
+471 
-476 AKLDALNKE
+476 
-485 IAELQEREKNFRAKW
+485 IA
-500 EGEKE
+500 E
-505 VLAKIQQDKQQMEQL
+505 VLAK
-520 KFEAERAEREGDYGR
+520 
-535 VAEIR
+535 VA
-540 YGKLQQLQHDIDAQQ
+540 KIDALAIKQDDNKNLASL
-555 EQLRSRQGA
+555 ESR
-564 EAMVKEEVTPDDIA
+564 MKSVIY
-578 DVVARWTGIPVT
+578 
-590 RMLQSEREKLLH
+590 
-602 LEDEL
+602 
-607 HRRVVGQDEA
+607 GQDRA
-617 IQAVADAVRRSRAGL
+617 IQTVVEAVQLSKAGL
-632 QDPKRPIGS
+632 TDENKPLASLLFVGP
-641 FIFLGTTGVG
+641 TGVG
-651 KTELAKALADYL
+651 KTEVAKMLAQELGVKLVR
-663 FNDENMM
+663 F
-670 TRIDM
+670 DM
-675 SEYQEKFSVSRLVGA
+675 SEYVEKHTVAKLIGA
-690 PPGYVGYEEGGQLTE
+690 PAGYVGYDDGGLLTD
-705 AVRRKPYSVVLFDE
+705 AVRKSPDCVLLLDE

-724 PDVFNILLQVLDDG
+724 SDIFNILLQVMDYG
-738 RLTDNKGRTVNFKNT
+738 VLTDSKGRKAHFKNV
-753 IIIMT
+753 ILIMT
-758 SNMGSQLIQQK
+758 SNAGAQYASQASMGFASTATAGSAMLKQVKHTFKPEFINRLNEIVVFNDMDEQMAKLILGKKLRELNAKLAAKSVSITLTDEAHQHLLKSGYSKEYGAREMDRVIQQQLK
-769 FEAIARK
+769 TMLM
-776 SADERERIIDETKGE
+776 REILFGK
-791 VLEMLKKTIR
+791 LKKGG
-801 PEFLNRIDDIIM
+801 E
-813 FEPLTQPQIEQIVR
+813 
-827 LQVNGIER
+827 
-835 LLKDQDVHIEV
+835 
-846 SDAAVKLV
+846 A
-854 AKAGFDPEFGAR
+854 
-866 PVKRALQR
+866 
-874 LLLNDL
+874 
-880 SKALLAGTVD
+880 TVD
-890 KTRPIR
+890 LQNGTLTIKQ
-896 VDVDGDAL
+896 
-904 RFSNAD
+904 S

>member
-49 LMWSCNEAFDI
+49 LMWSCNEAFDL
-60 DDFLDELDEHI
+60 DNFLDELDEHI

-139 VEDFEIMTG
+139 VEDFEIMTA

-154 EHSTG
+154 ERSTG

-215 KDKNPLIGREK
+215 AEKNPLIGRER

-404 KYDAAAIEYAVTSSA
+404 KYDDAAIEYAVTSSA

-425 FLPDKAIDL
+425 FLPDKAIDII
-434 MDEAAAKLRMER
+434 DEAGAQAEMEGKKYKKIGKK
-446 DSQPEELD
+446 Q
-454 EITRRLRQLEI
+454 
-465 EREAIK
+465 
-471 REGDE
+471 
-476 AKLDALNKE
+476 
-485 IAELQEREKNFRAKW
+485 IA
-500 EGEKE
+500 E
-505 VLAKIQQDKQQMEQL
+505 VLAK
-520 KFEAERAEREGDYGR
+520 
-535 VAEIR
+535 VA
-540 YGKLQQLQHDIDAQQ
+540 KIDALAIKQDDNKNLASL
-555 EQLRSRQGA
+555 ESR
-564 EAMVKEEVTPDDIA
+564 MK
-578 DVVARWTGIPVT
+578 DVIY
-590 RMLQSEREKLLH
+590 
-602 LEDEL
+602 
-607 HRRVVGQDEA
+607 GQDRA
-617 IQAVADAVRRSRAGL
+617 IQTVVEAVQLSKAGL
-632 QDPKRPIGS
+632 TDENKPLASLLFVGP
-641 FIFLGTTGVG
+641 TGVG
-651 KTELAKALADYL
+651 KTEVAKMLAQELGVKLVR
-663 FNDENMM
+663 F
-670 TRIDM
+670 DM
-675 SEYQEKFSVSRLVGA
+675 SEYVEKHTVAKLIGA
-690 PPGYVGYEEGGQLTE
+690 PAGYVGYDDGGLLTD
-705 AVRRKPYSVVLFDE
+705 AVRKSPDCVLLLDE

-724 PDVFNILLQVLDDG
+724 SDIFNILLQVMDYG
-738 RLTDNKGRTVNFKNT
+738 VLTDSKGRKAHFKNV
-753 IIIMT
+753 ILIMT
-758 SNMGSQLIQQK
+758 SNAGAQYASQASVGFASTASAGSAMLKQVKHTFKPEFINRLNEIVVFNDMDEQMAKLILGKKLRELNAKLAAKSVSITLTDEAHQHLLKSGYSKEYGAREMDRVIQQQLK
-769 FEAIARK
+769 TMLM
-776 SADERERIIDETKGE
+776 REILFGK
-791 VLEMLKKTIR
+791 LKKGGEATV
-801 PEFLNRIDDIIM
+801 D
-813 FEPLTQPQIEQIVR
+813 
-827 LQVNGIER
+827 LQNGI
-835 LLKDQDVHIEV
+835 LTIKQ
-846 SDAAVKLV
+846 S
-854 AKAGFDPEFGAR
+854 
-866 PVKRALQR
+866 
-874 LLLNDL
+874 
-880 SKALLAGTVD
+880 
-890 KTRPIR
+890 
-896 VDVDGDAL
+896 
-904 RFSNAD
+904 

>member
-49 LMWSCNEAFDI
+49 LMWSCNEAFDL
-60 DDFLDELDEHI
+60 DDFLDEIDEHI

-139 VEDFEIMTG
+139 VEDFEIMTE

-154 EHSTG
+154 ERSTG
-159 VEEDDDQYSNGEGD
+159 VEEDDDQYSNGVGD

-183 EDLLFGDEDDYSSPS
+183 EDLPFGDEDDFSSPS

-425 FLPDKAIDL
+425 FLPDKAIDII
-434 MDEAAAKLRMER
+434 DEAGAQAEMEGKKYKKIGKK
-446 DSQPEELD
+446 Q
-454 EITRRLRQLEI
+454 
-465 EREAIK
+465 
-471 REGDE
+471 
-476 AKLDALNKE
+476 
-485 IAELQEREKNFRAKW
+485 IA
-500 EGEKE
+500 E
-505 VLAKIQQDKQQMEQL
+505 VLAK
-520 KFEAERAEREGDYGR
+520 
-535 VAEIR
+535 VA
-540 YGKLQQLQHDIDAQQ
+540 KIDALAIKQDDNKNLASL
-555 EQLRSRQGA
+555 ESR
-564 EAMVKEEVTPDDIA
+564 MK
-578 DVVARWTGIPVT
+578 DVIY
-590 RMLQSEREKLLH
+590 
-602 LEDEL
+602 
-607 HRRVVGQDEA
+607 GQDRA
-617 IQAVADAVRRSRAGL
+617 IQTVVEAVQLSKAGL
-632 QDPKRPIGS
+632 TDENKPLASLLFVGP
-641 FIFLGTTGVG
+641 TGVG
-651 KTELAKALADYL
+651 KTEVAKMLAQELGVKLVR
-663 FNDENMM
+663 F
-670 TRIDM
+670 DM
-675 SEYQEKFSVSRLVGA
+675 SEYVEKHTVAKLIGA
-690 PPGYVGYEEGGQLTE
+690 PAGYVGYDDGGLLTDT
-705 AVRRKPYSVVLFDE
+705 VRKSPDCVLLLDE

-724 PDVFNILLQVLDDG
+724 SDIFNILLQVMDYG
-738 RLTDNKGRTVNFKNT
+738 VLTDSKGRKAHFKNV
-753 IIIMT
+753 ILIMT
-758 SNMGSQLIQQK
+758 SNAGAQYASQASMGFASTATAGSAMLKQVKHTFKPEFINRLNEIVVFNDMDEQMAKLILGKKLRELNAKLAAKSVSITLTDEAHQHLLKSGYSKEYGAREMDRVIQQQLK
-769 FEAIARK
+769 TMLM
-776 SADERERIIDETKGE
+776 REILFGK
-791 VLEMLKKTIR
+791 LKKGG
-801 PEFLNRIDDIIM
+801 E
-813 FEPLTQPQIEQIVR
+813 
-827 LQVNGIER
+827 
-835 LLKDQDVHIEV
+835 
-846 SDAAVKLV
+846 A
-854 AKAGFDPEFGAR
+854 
-866 PVKRALQR
+866 
-874 LLLNDL
+874 
-880 SKALLAGTVD
+880 TVD
-890 KTRPIR
+890 LKNGTLTIKQ
-896 VDVDGDAL
+896 
-904 RFSNAD
+904 S

>member
-154 EHSTG
+154 ERSTG
-159 VEEDDDQYSNGEGD
+159 VEEDDDQYSNGVGD

-183 EDLLFGDEDDYSSPS
+183 EDLPFGDEDDFSSPS

-215 KDKNPLIGREK
+215 AEKNPLIGRER

-379 EEPSIDEAIHILKSL
+379 EEPSINEAIHILKSL

-404 KYDAAAIEYAVTSSA
+404 KYDDAAIEYAVTSSA

-425 FLPDKAIDL
+425 FLPDKAIDII
-434 MDEAAAKLRMER
+434 DEAGAQAEMEGKKYKKIGKK
-446 DSQPEELD
+446 Q
-454 EITRRLRQLEI
+454 
-465 EREAIK
+465 
-471 REGDE
+471 
-476 AKLDALNKE
+476 
-485 IAELQEREKNFRAKW
+485 IA
-500 EGEKE
+500 E
-505 VLAKIQQDKQQMEQL
+505 VLAK
-520 KFEAERAEREGDYGR
+520 
-535 VAEIR
+535 VA
-540 YGKLQQLQHDIDAQQ
+540 KIDALAIKQDDNKNLASL
-555 EQLRSRQGA
+555 ESR
-564 EAMVKEEVTPDDIA
+564 MK
-578 DVVARWTGIPVT
+578 DVIY
-590 RMLQSEREKLLH
+590 
-602 LEDEL
+602 
-607 HRRVVGQDEA
+607 GQDRA
-617 IQAVADAVRRSRAGL
+617 IQTVVEAVQLSKAGL
-632 QDPKRPIGS
+632 TDENKPLASLLFVGP
-641 FIFLGTTGVG
+641 TGVG
-651 KTELAKALADYL
+651 KTEVAKTLAQELGVKLVR
-663 FNDENMM
+663 F
-670 TRIDM
+670 DM
-675 SEYQEKFSVSRLVGA
+675 SEYVEKHTVAKLIGA
-690 PPGYVGYEEGGQLTE
+690 PAGYVGYDDGGLLTD
-705 AVRRKPYSVVLFDE
+705 AVRKSPDCVLLLDE

-724 PDVFNILLQVLDDG
+724 SDIFNILLQVMDYG
-738 RLTDNKGRTVNFKNT
+738 VLTDSKGRKAHFKNV
-753 IIIMT
+753 ILIMT
-758 SNMGSQLIQQK
+758 SNAGAQYASQASVGFASTASAGSAMLKQVKHTFKPEFINRLNEIVVFNDMDEQMAKLILGKKLRELNAKLAVKSVSITLTDEAHQHLLKSGYSKEYGAREMDRVIQQQLK
-769 FEAIARK
+769 TMLM
-776 SADERERIIDETKGE
+776 REILFGK
-791 VLEMLKKTIR
+791 LKKGG
-801 PEFLNRIDDIIM
+801 E
-813 FEPLTQPQIEQIVR
+813 
-827 LQVNGIER
+827 
-835 LLKDQDVHIEV
+835 
-846 SDAAVKLV
+846 A
-854 AKAGFDPEFGAR
+854 
-866 PVKRALQR
+866 
-874 LLLNDL
+874 
-880 SKALLAGTVD
+880 TVD
-890 KTRPIR
+890 LQNDTLTIKQ
-896 VDVDGDAL
+896 
-904 RFSNAD
+904 S

>member
-49 LMWSCNEAFDI
+49 LMWSCNEAFDL

-183 EDLLFGDEDDYSSPS
+183 EDLLFGDEDDFSSPS

-215 KDKNPLIGREK
+215 AEKNPLIGRER

-271 RLKGCNIYQLDMGTL
+271 RLKGCKIYQLDMGTL

-404 KYDAAAIEYAVTSSA
+404 KYDDAAIEYAVTSSA

-425 FLPDKAIDL
+425 FLPDKAIDII
-434 MDEAAAKLRMER
+434 DEAGAQAEMEGKKYKKIGKK
-446 DSQPEELD
+446 Q
-454 EITRRLRQLEI
+454 
-465 EREAIK
+465 
-471 REGDE
+471 
-476 AKLDALNKE
+476 
-485 IAELQEREKNFRAKW
+485 IA
-500 EGEKE
+500 E
-505 VLAKIQQDKQQMEQL
+505 VLAK
-520 KFEAERAEREGDYGR
+520 
-535 VAEIR
+535 VA
-540 YGKLQQLQHDIDAQQ
+540 KIDALAIKQDDNKNLASL
-555 EQLRSRQGA
+555 ESR
-564 EAMVKEEVTPDDIA
+564 MK
-578 DVVARWTGIPVT
+578 DVIY
-590 RMLQSEREKLLH
+590 
-602 LEDEL
+602 
-607 HRRVVGQDEA
+607 GQDRA
-617 IQAVADAVRRSRAGL
+617 IQTAVEAVQLYKAGL
-632 QDPKRPIGS
+632 TDENKPLASLLFVGP
-641 FIFLGTTGVG
+641 TGVG
-651 KTELAKALADYL
+651 KTEVAKMLAQELGVKLVR
-663 FNDENMM
+663 F
-670 TRIDM
+670 DM
-675 SEYQEKFSVSRLVGA
+675 SEYVEKHTVAKLIGA
-690 PPGYVGYEEGGQLTE
+690 PAGYVGYDDGGLLTD
-705 AVRRKPYSVVLFDE
+705 AVRKSPDCVLLLDE

-724 PDVFNILLQVLDDG
+724 SDIFNILLQVMDYG
-738 RLTDNKGRTVNFKNT
+738 VLTDSKGRKAHFKNV
-753 IIIMT
+753 ILIMT
-758 SNMGSQLIQQK
+758 SNAGAQYASQASVGFASTATAGSAMLKQVKHTFKPEFINRLNEIVVFNDMDEQMAKLILGKKLRELNAKLAAKSVSITLTDEAHQHLLKSGYSKEYGAREMDRVIQQQLK
-769 FEAIARK
+769 TMLM
-776 SADERERIIDETKGE
+776 REILFGK
-791 VLEMLKKTIR
+791 LKKGG
-801 PEFLNRIDDIIM
+801 E
-813 FEPLTQPQIEQIVR
+813 
-827 LQVNGIER
+827 
-835 LLKDQDVHIEV
+835 
-846 SDAAVKLV
+846 A
-854 AKAGFDPEFGAR
+854 
-866 PVKRALQR
+866 
-874 LLLNDL
+874 
-880 SKALLAGTVD
+880 TVD
-890 KTRPIR
+890 LQNGTLTIKQ
-896 VDVDGDAL
+896 
-904 RFSNAD
+904 S

>member
-49 LMWSCNEAFDI
+49 LMWSCNEAFDL
-60 DDFLDELDEHI
+60 DNFLDELDEHI

-139 VEDFEIMTG
+139 VEDFEIMTA

-154 EHSTG
+154 ERSTG

-183 EDLLFGDEDDYSSPS
+183 EDLLFGDEDDFSSPS

-215 KDKNPLIGREK
+215 AEKNPLIGREK

-307 TSEAHCIIYLDEIH
+307 TSGAHCIIYLDEIH

-425 FLPDKAIDL
+425 FLPDKAIDII
-434 MDEAAAKLRMER
+434 DEAGAQAEMEGKKYKKIGKK
-446 DSQPEELD
+446 Q
-454 EITRRLRQLEI
+454 
-465 EREAIK
+465 
-471 REGDE
+471 
-476 AKLDALNKE
+476 
-485 IAELQEREKNFRAKW
+485 IA
-500 EGEKE
+500 E
-505 VLAKIQQDKQQMEQL
+505 VLAK
-520 KFEAERAEREGDYGR
+520 
-535 VAEIR
+535 VA
-540 YGKLQQLQHDIDAQQ
+540 KIDALAIKQDDNKNLASL
-555 EQLRSRQGA
+555 ESR
-564 EAMVKEEVTPDDIA
+564 MK
-578 DVVARWTGIPVT
+578 DVIY
-590 RMLQSEREKLLH
+590 
-602 LEDEL
+602 
-607 HRRVVGQDEA
+607 GQDRA
-617 IQAVADAVRRSRAGL
+617 IQTVVEAVQLSKAGL
-632 QDPKRPIGS
+632 TDENKPLASLLFVGP
-641 FIFLGTTGVG
+641 TGVG
-651 KTELAKALADYL
+651 KTEVAKMLAQELGVKLVR
-663 FNDENMM
+663 F
-670 TRIDM
+670 DM
-675 SEYQEKFSVSRLVGA
+675 SEYVEKHTVAKLIGA
-690 PPGYVGYEEGGQLTE
+690 PAGYVGYDDGGLLTD
-705 AVRRKPYSVVLFDE
+705 AVRKSPDCVLLLDE

-724 PDVFNILLQVLDDG
+724 SDIFNILLQVMDYG
-738 RLTDNKGRTVNFKNT
+738 VLTDSKGRKAHFKNV
-753 IIIMT
+753 ILIMT
-758 SNMGSQLIQQK
+758 SNAGAQYASQASMGFASTATAGSAMLKQVKHTFKPEFINRLNEIVVFNDMDEQMAKLILGKKLRELNAKLAAKSVSIALTDEAHQHLLKSGYSKEYGAREMDRVIQQQLK
-769 FEAIARK
+769 TMLM
-776 SADERERIIDETKGE
+776 REILFGK
-791 VLEMLKKTIR
+791 LKKGGEATV
-801 PEFLNRIDDIIM
+801 D
-813 FEPLTQPQIEQIVR
+813 
-827 LQVNGIER
+827 LQNGI
-835 LLKDQDVHIEV
+835 LTIKQ
-846 SDAAVKLV
+846 S
-854 AKAGFDPEFGAR
+854 
-866 PVKRALQR
+866 
-874 LLLNDL
+874 
-880 SKALLAGTVD
+880 
-890 KTRPIR
+890 
-896 VDVDGDAL
+896 
-904 RFSNAD
+904 

>member
-49 LMWSCNEAFDI
+49 LMWSCNEAFDL
-60 DDFLDELDEHI
+60 DNFLDELDEHI

-139 VEDFEIMTG
+139 VEDFEIMTA

-154 EHSTG
+154 ERSTG

-198 HKNDKWKKYV
+198 RKNDKWKKYV

-215 KDKNPLIGREK
+215 AEKNPLIGRER

-307 TSEAHCIIYLDEIH
+307 TSESHCIIYLDEIH

-425 FLPDKAIDL
+425 FLPDKAIDII
-434 MDEAAAKLRMER
+434 DEAGAQAEMEGKKYKKIGKK
-446 DSQPEELD
+446 Q
-454 EITRRLRQLEI
+454 
-465 EREAIK
+465 
-471 REGDE
+471 
-476 AKLDALNKE
+476 
-485 IAELQEREKNFRAKW
+485 IA
-500 EGEKE
+500 E
-505 VLAKIQQDKQQMEQL
+505 VLAK
-520 KFEAERAEREGDYGR
+520 
-535 VAEIR
+535 VA
-540 YGKLQQLQHDIDAQQ
+540 KIDALAIKQDDNKNLASL
-555 EQLRSRQGA
+555 ESR
-564 EAMVKEEVTPDDIA
+564 MK
-578 DVVARWTGIPVT
+578 DVIY
-590 RMLQSEREKLLH
+590 
-602 LEDEL
+602 
-607 HRRVVGQDEA
+607 GQDRA
-617 IQAVADAVRRSRAGL
+617 IQTVVEAVQLSKAGL
-632 QDPKRPIGS
+632 TDENKPLASLLFVGP
-641 FIFLGTTGVG
+641 TGVG
-651 KTELAKALADYL
+651 KTEVAKMLAQELGVKLVR
-663 FNDENMM
+663 F
-670 TRIDM
+670 DM
-675 SEYQEKFSVSRLVGA
+675 SEYVEKHTVAKLIGA
-690 PPGYVGYEEGGQLTE
+690 PAGYVGYDDGGLLTD
-705 AVRRKPYSVVLFDE
+705 AVRKSPDCVLLLDE

-724 PDVFNILLQVLDDG
+724 SDIFNILLQVMDYG
-738 RLTDNKGRTVNFKNT
+738 VLTDSKGRKAHFKNV
-753 IIIMT
+753 ILIMT
-758 SNMGSQLIQQK
+758 SNAGAQYASQATVGFASTATAGSAMLKQVKHTFKPEFINRLNEIVVFNDMDEQMAKLILGKKLRELNAKLAAKSVSITLTDEAHQHLLKSGYSKEYGAREMDRVIQQQLK
-769 FEAIARK
+769 TMLM
-776 SADERERIIDETKGE
+776 REILFGK
-791 VLEMLKKTIR
+791 LKKGG
-801 PEFLNRIDDIIM
+801 E
-813 FEPLTQPQIEQIVR
+813 
-827 LQVNGIER
+827 
-835 LLKDQDVHIEV
+835 
-846 SDAAVKLV
+846 A
-854 AKAGFDPEFGAR
+854 
-866 PVKRALQR
+866 
-874 LLLNDL
+874 
-880 SKALLAGTVD
+880 TVD
-890 KTRPIR
+890 LQNGTLTIKQ
-896 VDVDGDAL
+896 
-904 RFSNAD
+904 S

>member
-49 LMWSCNEAFDI
+49 LMWSCNEAFDL

-183 EDLLFGDEDDYSSPS
+183 EDLLFGDEDDFSSPS

-215 KDKNPLIGREK
+215 AEKNPLIGRER

-404 KYDAAAIEYAVTSSA
+404 KYDDAAIEYAVTSSA

-425 FLPDKAIDL
+425 FLPDKAIDII
-434 MDEAAAKLRMER
+434 DEAGAQAEMEGKKYKKIGKK
-446 DSQPEELD
+446 Q
-454 EITRRLRQLEI
+454 
-465 EREAIK
+465 
-471 REGDE
+471 
-476 AKLDALNKE
+476 
-485 IAELQEREKNFRAKW
+485 IA
-500 EGEKE
+500 E
-505 VLAKIQQDKQQMEQL
+505 VLAK
-520 KFEAERAEREGDYGR
+520 
-535 VAEIR
+535 VA
-540 YGKLQQLQHDIDAQQ
+540 KIDALAIKQDDNKNLASL
-555 EQLRSRQGA
+555 ESR
-564 EAMVKEEVTPDDIA
+564 MK
-578 DVVARWTGIPVT
+578 DVIY
-590 RMLQSEREKLLH
+590 
-602 LEDEL
+602 
-607 HRRVVGQDEA
+607 GQDRA
-617 IQAVADAVRRSRAGL
+617 IQTVVEGVQLSKAGL
-632 QDPKRPIGS
+632 TDENKPLASLLFVGP
-641 FIFLGTTGVG
+641 TGVG
-651 KTELAKALADYL
+651 KTEVAKMLAQELGVKLVR
-663 FNDENMM
+663 F
-670 TRIDM
+670 DM
-675 SEYQEKFSVSRLVGA
+675 SEYVEKHTVAKLIGA
-690 PPGYVGYEEGGQLTE
+690 PAGYVGYDDGGLLTD
-705 AVRRKPYSVVLFDE
+705 AVRKSPDCVLLLDE

-724 PDVFNILLQVLDDG
+724 SDIFNILLQVMDYG
-738 RLTDNKGRTVNFKNT
+738 VLTDSKGRKAHFKNV
-753 IIIMT
+753 ILIMT
-758 SNMGSQLIQQK
+758 SNAGAQYASQASVGFASTATAGSAMLKQVKHTFKPEFINRLNEIVVFNDMDEQMAKLILGKKLRELNAKLAAKSVSITLTDEAHQHLLKSGYSKEYGAREMDRVIQQQLK
-769 FEAIARK
+769 TMLM
-776 SADERERIIDETKGE
+776 REILFGK
-791 VLEMLKKTIR
+791 LKKGG
-801 PEFLNRIDDIIM
+801 E
-813 FEPLTQPQIEQIVR
+813 
-827 LQVNGIER
+827 
-835 LLKDQDVHIEV
+835 
-846 SDAAVKLV
+846 A
-854 AKAGFDPEFGAR
+854 
-866 PVKRALQR
+866 
-874 LLLNDL
+874 
-880 SKALLAGTVD
+880 TVD
-890 KTRPIR
+890 LQNGTLTIKQ
-896 VDVDGDAL
+896 
-904 RFSNAD
+904 S

>member
-49 LMWSCNEAFDI
+49 LMWSCNEAFDL

-81 AKPNDICEPSFQ
+81 GKPNDICEPSFQ

-154 EHSTG
+154 ERSTG

-183 EDLLFGDEDDYSSPS
+183 EDLLFGDEDDFSSPS

-215 KDKNPLIGREK
+215 AEKNPLIGRER

-379 EEPSIDEAIHILKSL
+379 EEPSINEAIHILKSL

-425 FLPDKAIDL
+425 FLPDKAIDII
-434 MDEAAAKLRMER
+434 DEAGAQAEMEGKKYKKIGKK
-446 DSQPEELD
+446 Q
-454 EITRRLRQLEI
+454 
-465 EREAIK
+465 
-471 REGDE
+471 
-476 AKLDALNKE
+476 
-485 IAELQEREKNFRAKW
+485 IA
-500 EGEKE
+500 E
-505 VLAKIQQDKQQMEQL
+505 VLAK
-520 KFEAERAEREGDYGR
+520 
-535 VAEIR
+535 VA
-540 YGKLQQLQHDIDAQQ
+540 KIDALAIKQDDNKNLASL
-555 EQLRSRQGA
+555 ESR
-564 EAMVKEEVTPDDIA
+564 MK
-578 DVVARWTGIPVT
+578 DVIY
-590 RMLQSEREKLLH
+590 
-602 LEDEL
+602 
-607 HRRVVGQDEA
+607 GQDRA
-617 IQAVADAVRRSRAGL
+617 IQTVVEAVQLSKAGL
-632 QDPKRPIGS
+632 TDENKPLASLLFVGP
-641 FIFLGTTGVG
+641 TGVG
-651 KTELAKALADYL
+651 KTEVAKMLAQELGVKLVR
-663 FNDENMM
+663 F
-670 TRIDM
+670 DM
-675 SEYQEKFSVSRLVGA
+675 SEYVEKHTVAKLIGA
-690 PPGYVGYEEGGQLTE
+690 PAGYVGYDDGGLLTD
-705 AVRRKPYSVVLFDE
+705 AVRKSPDCVLLLDE

-724 PDVFNILLQVLDDG
+724 SDIFNILLQVMDYG
-738 RLTDNKGRTVNFKNT
+738 VLTDSKGRKAHFKNV
-753 IIIMT
+753 ILIMT
-758 SNMGSQLIQQK
+758 SNAGAQYASQASVGFASTATASSAMLKQVKHTFKPEFINRLNEIVVFNDMDEQMAKLILGKKLRELNAKLAAKSVSITLTDEAHQHLLKSGYSKEYGAREMDRVIQQQLK
-769 FEAIARK
+769 TMLM
-776 SADERERIIDETKGE
+776 REILFGK
-791 VLEMLKKTIR
+791 LKKGG
-801 PEFLNRIDDIIM
+801 E
-813 FEPLTQPQIEQIVR
+813 
-827 LQVNGIER
+827 
-835 LLKDQDVHIEV
+835 
-846 SDAAVKLV
+846 A
-854 AKAGFDPEFGAR
+854 
-866 PVKRALQR
+866 
-874 LLLNDL
+874 
-880 SKALLAGTVD
+880 TVD
-890 KTRPIR
+890 LQKGTLTIKQ
-896 VDVDGDAL
+896 
-904 RFSNAD
+904 S

>member
-49 LMWSCNEAFDI
+49 LMWSCNEAFDL

-139 VEDFEIMTG
+139 VEDFEIMTA

-154 EHSTG
+154 ERSTG

-183 EDLLFGDEDDYSSPS
+183 EDLLFGDEDDFSSPS

-215 KDKNPLIGREK
+215 AEKNPLIGREK

-425 FLPDKAIDL
+425 FLPDKAIDII
-434 MDEAAAKLRMER
+434 DEAGAQAEMEGKKYKKIGKK
-446 DSQPEELD
+446 Q
-454 EITRRLRQLEI
+454 
-465 EREAIK
+465 
-471 REGDE
+471 
-476 AKLDALNKE
+476 
-485 IAELQEREKNFRAKW
+485 IA
-500 EGEKE
+500 E
-505 VLAKIQQDKQQMEQL
+505 VLAK
-520 KFEAERAEREGDYGR
+520 
-535 VAEIR
+535 VA
-540 YGKLQQLQHDIDAQQ
+540 KIDALAIKQDDNKNLASL
-555 EQLRSRQGA
+555 ESR
-564 EAMVKEEVTPDDIA
+564 MK
-578 DVVARWTGIPVT
+578 DVIY
-590 RMLQSEREKLLH
+590 
-602 LEDEL
+602 
-607 HRRVVGQDEA
+607 GQDRA
-617 IQAVADAVRRSRAGL
+617 IQTVVEAVQLSKAGL
-632 QDPKRPIGS
+632 TDENKPLASLLFVGP
-641 FIFLGTTGVG
+641 TGVG
-651 KTELAKALADYL
+651 KTEVAKMLAQELGVKLVR
-663 FNDENMM
+663 F
-670 TRIDM
+670 DM
-675 SEYQEKFSVSRLVGA
+675 SEYVEKHTVAKLIGA
-690 PPGYVGYEEGGQLTE
+690 PAGYVGYDDGGLLTD
-705 AVRRKPYSVVLFDE
+705 AVRKSPDCVLLLDE

-724 PDVFNILLQVLDDG
+724 SDIFNILLQVMDYG
-738 RLTDNKGRTVNFKNT
+738 VLTDSKGRKAHFKNV
-753 IIIMT
+753 ILIMT
-758 SNMGSQLIQQK
+758 SNAGAQYSSQASVGFASTASAGSAMLKQVKHTFKPEFINRLNEIVVFNDMDEQMAKLILGKKLRELNAKLAAKSVSITLTDEAHQHLLKSGYSKEYGAREMDRVIQQQLK
-769 FEAIARK
+769 TMLM
-776 SADERERIIDETKGE
+776 REILFGK
-791 VLEMLKKTIR
+791 LKKGGEATV
-801 PEFLNRIDDIIM
+801 D
-813 FEPLTQPQIEQIVR
+813 
-827 LQVNGIER
+827 LQNGI
-835 LLKDQDVHIEV
+835 LTIKQ
-846 SDAAVKLV
+846 S
-854 AKAGFDPEFGAR
+854 
-866 PVKRALQR
+866 
-874 LLLNDL
+874 
-880 SKALLAGTVD
+880 
-890 KTRPIR
+890 
-896 VDVDGDAL
+896 
-904 RFSNAD
+904 

>member
-17 KFASQKALVENS
+17 KYASQKALVENS

-49 LMWSCNEAFDI
+49 LMWSCNEAFDL

-139 VEDFEIMTG
+139 VEDFEIMTA

-154 EHSTG
+154 ERSTG

-173 NPFGLFDDDD
+173 GNPFGLFDDDD
-183 EDLLFGDEDDYSSPS
+183 EDLPFGDEDDFSSPS

-215 KDKNPLIGREK
+215 AEKNPLIGREK

-404 KYDAAAIEYAVTSSA
+404 KYDDAAIEYAVTSSA

-425 FLPDKAIDL
+425 FLPDKAIDII
-434 MDEAAAKLRMER
+434 DEAGAQAEMEGKKYKKIGKK
-446 DSQPEELD
+446 Q
-454 EITRRLRQLEI
+454 
-465 EREAIK
+465 
-471 REGDE
+471 
-476 AKLDALNKE
+476 
-485 IAELQEREKNFRAKW
+485 IA
-500 EGEKE
+500 E
-505 VLAKIQQDKQQMEQL
+505 VLAK
-520 KFEAERAEREGDYGR
+520 
-535 VAEIR
+535 VA
-540 YGKLQQLQHDIDAQQ
+540 KIDALAIKQDDNKNLASL
-555 EQLRSRQGA
+555 ESR
-564 EAMVKEEVTPDDIA
+564 MK
-578 DVVARWTGIPVT
+578 DVIY
-590 RMLQSEREKLLH
+590 
-602 LEDEL
+602 
-607 HRRVVGQDEA
+607 GQDRA
-617 IQAVADAVRRSRAGL
+617 IQTVVEAVQLSKAGL
-632 QDPKRPIGS
+632 TDENKPLASLLFVGP
-641 FIFLGTTGVG
+641 TGVG
-651 KTELAKALADYL
+651 KTEVAKMLAQELGVKLVR
-663 FNDENMM
+663 F
-670 TRIDM
+670 DM
-675 SEYQEKFSVSRLVGA
+675 SEYVEKHTVAKLIGA
-690 PPGYVGYEEGGQLTE
+690 PAGYVGYDDGGLLTD
-705 AVRRKPYSVVLFDE
+705 AVRKSPDCVLLLDE

-724 PDVFNILLQVLDDG
+724 SDIFNILLQVMDYG
-738 RLTDNKGRTVNFKNT
+738 VLTDSKGRKAHFKNV
-753 IIIMT
+753 ILIMT
-758 SNMGSQLIQQK
+758 SNAGAQYASQASVGFASTATAGSAMLKQVKHTFKPEFINRLNEIVVFNDMDEQMAKLILGKKLRELNAKLAAKSVSITLTDEAHQHLLKSGYSKEYGAREMDRVIQQQLK
-769 FEAIARK
+769 TMLM
-776 SADERERIIDETKGE
+776 REILFGK
-791 VLEMLKKTIR
+791 LKKGG
-801 PEFLNRIDDIIM
+801 E
-813 FEPLTQPQIEQIVR
+813 
-827 LQVNGIER
+827 
-835 LLKDQDVHIEV
+835 
-846 SDAAVKLV
+846 A
-854 AKAGFDPEFGAR
+854 
-866 PVKRALQR
+866 
-874 LLLNDL
+874 
-880 SKALLAGTVD
+880 TVD
-890 KTRPIR
+890 LQNGTLTIKQ
-896 VDVDGDAL
+896 
-904 RFSNAD
+904 S

>member
-49 LMWSCNEAFDI
+49 LMWSCNEAFDL

-154 EHSTG
+154 ERSTG

-183 EDLLFGDEDDYSSPS
+183 EDLLFGDEDDFSSPS
-198 HKNDKWKKYV
+198 RKNDKWKKYV

-215 KDKNPLIGREK
+215 AEKNPLIGRER

-425 FLPDKAIDL
+425 FLPDKAIDII
-434 MDEAAAKLRMER
+434 DEAGAQAEMEGKKYKKIGKK
-446 DSQPEELD
+446 Q
-454 EITRRLRQLEI
+454 
-465 EREAIK
+465 
-471 REGDE
+471 
-476 AKLDALNKE
+476 
-485 IAELQEREKNFRAKW
+485 IA
-500 EGEKE
+500 E
-505 VLAKIQQDKQQMEQL
+505 VLAK
-520 KFEAERAEREGDYGR
+520 
-535 VAEIR
+535 VA
-540 YGKLQQLQHDIDAQQ
+540 KIDALAIKQDDNKNLASL
-555 EQLRSRQGA
+555 ESR
-564 EAMVKEEVTPDDIA
+564 MK
-578 DVVARWTGIPVT
+578 DVIY
-590 RMLQSEREKLLH
+590 
-602 LEDEL
+602 
-607 HRRVVGQDEA
+607 GQDRA
-617 IQAVADAVRRSRAGL
+617 IQTVVEAVQLSKAGL
-632 QDPKRPIGS
+632 TDENKPLASLLFVGP
-641 FIFLGTTGVG
+641 TGVG
-651 KTELAKALADYL
+651 KTEVAKMLAQELGVKLVR
-663 FNDENMM
+663 F
-670 TRIDM
+670 DM
-675 SEYQEKFSVSRLVGA
+675 SEYVEKHTVAKLIGA
-690 PPGYVGYEEGGQLTE
+690 PAGYVGYDDGGLLTD
-705 AVRRKPYSVVLFDE
+705 AVRKSPDCVLLLDE

-724 PDVFNILLQVLDDG
+724 SDIFNILLQVMDYG
-738 RLTDNKGRTVNFKNT
+738 VLTDSKGRKAHFKNV
-753 IIIMT
+753 ILIMT
-758 SNMGSQLIQQK
+758 SNAGAQYASQASVGFASTVTAGSAMLKQVKHTFKPEFINRLNEIVVFNDMDEQMAKLILGKKLRELNAKLAAKSVSITLTDEAHQHLLKSGYSKEYGAREMDRVIQQQLK
-769 FEAIARK
+769 TMLM
-776 SADERERIIDETKGE
+776 REILFGK
-791 VLEMLKKTIR
+791 LKKGG
-801 PEFLNRIDDIIM
+801 E
-813 FEPLTQPQIEQIVR
+813 
-827 LQVNGIER
+827 
-835 LLKDQDVHIEV
+835 
-846 SDAAVKLV
+846 A
-854 AKAGFDPEFGAR
+854 
-866 PVKRALQR
+866 
-874 LLLNDL
+874 
-880 SKALLAGTVD
+880 TVD
-890 KTRPIR
+890 LQNGTLTIKQ
-896 VDVDGDAL
+896 
-904 RFSNAD
+904 S

>member
-49 LMWSCNEAFDI
+49 LMWSCNEAFDL
-60 DDFLDELDEHI
+60 DNFLDELDEHI

-93 LQQVFTDAVRQAIM
+93 LEQVFTDAVRQAIM

-154 EHSTG
+154 ERSTG

-183 EDLLFGDEDDYSSPS
+183 EDLLFGDEDDFSSPS

-215 KDKNPLIGREK
+215 AEKNPLIGRER

-301 QIMEGV
+301 QIVEGV

-404 KYDAAAIEYAVTSSA
+404 KYDDAAIEYAVTSSA

-425 FLPDKAIDL
+425 FLPDKAIDII
-434 MDEAAAKLRMER
+434 DEAGAQAEMEGKKYKKIGKK
-446 DSQPEELD
+446 Q
-454 EITRRLRQLEI
+454 
-465 EREAIK
+465 
-471 REGDE
+471 
-476 AKLDALNKE
+476 
-485 IAELQEREKNFRAKW
+485 IA
-500 EGEKE
+500 E
-505 VLAKIQQDKQQMEQL
+505 VLAK
-520 KFEAERAEREGDYGR
+520 
-535 VAEIR
+535 VA
-540 YGKLQQLQHDIDAQQ
+540 KIDALAIKQDDNKNLASL
-555 EQLRSRQGA
+555 ESR
-564 EAMVKEEVTPDDIA
+564 MK
-578 DVVARWTGIPVT
+578 DVIY
-590 RMLQSEREKLLH
+590 
-602 LEDEL
+602 
-607 HRRVVGQDEA
+607 GQDRA
-617 IQAVADAVRRSRAGL
+617 IQTVVEAVQLSKAGL
-632 QDPKRPIGS
+632 TDENKPLASLLFVGP
-641 FIFLGTTGVG
+641 TGVG
-651 KTELAKALADYL
+651 KTEVAKMLAQELGVKLVR
-663 FNDENMM
+663 F
-670 TRIDM
+670 DM
-675 SEYQEKFSVSRLVGA
+675 SEYVEKHTVAKLIGA
-690 PPGYVGYEEGGQLTE
+690 PAGYVGYDDGGLLTD
-705 AVRRKPYSVVLFDE
+705 AVRKSPDCVLLLDE

-724 PDVFNILLQVLDDG
+724 SDIFNILLQVMDYG
-738 RLTDNKGRTVNFKNT
+738 VLTDSKGRKAHFKNV
-753 IIIMT
+753 ILIMT
-758 SNMGSQLIQQK
+758 SNAGAQYASQASVGFASTASAGSAMLKQVKHTFKPEFINRLNEIVVFNDMDEQMAKLILGKKLRELNAKLAAKSVSITLTDEAHQHLLKSGYSKEYGAREMDRVIQQQLK
-769 FEAIARK
+769 TMLM
-776 SADERERIIDETKGE
+776 REILFGK
-791 VLEMLKKTIR
+791 LKKGGEATV
-801 PEFLNRIDDIIM
+801 D
-813 FEPLTQPQIEQIVR
+813 
-827 LQVNGIER
+827 LQNGI
-835 LLKDQDVHIEV
+835 LTIKQ
-846 SDAAVKLV
+846 S
-854 AKAGFDPEFGAR
+854 
-866 PVKRALQR
+866 
-874 LLLNDL
+874 
-880 SKALLAGTVD
+880 
-890 KTRPIR
+890 
-896 VDVDGDAL
+896 
-904 RFSNAD
+904 

>member
-49 LMWSCNEAFDI
+49 LMWSCNEAFDL
-60 DDFLDELDEHI
+60 DNFLDELDEHI

-139 VEDFEIMTG
+139 VEDFEIMTA

-154 EHSTG
+154 ERSTG
-159 VEEDDDQYSNGEGD
+159 VEEDDDQYSNDEGD

-183 EDLLFGDEDDYSSPS
+183 EDLLFGDEDDFSSPS

-215 KDKNPLIGREK
+215 AEKNPLIGREK

-425 FLPDKAIDL
+425 FLPDKAIDII
-434 MDEAAAKLRMER
+434 DEAGAQAEMEGKKYKKIGKK
-446 DSQPEELD
+446 Q
-454 EITRRLRQLEI
+454 
-465 EREAIK
+465 
-471 REGDE
+471 
-476 AKLDALNKE
+476 
-485 IAELQEREKNFRAKW
+485 IA
-500 EGEKE
+500 E
-505 VLAKIQQDKQQMEQL
+505 VLAK
-520 KFEAERAEREGDYGR
+520 
-535 VAEIR
+535 VA
-540 YGKLQQLQHDIDAQQ
+540 KIDALAIKQDDNKNLASL
-555 EQLRSRQGA
+555 ESR
-564 EAMVKEEVTPDDIA
+564 MK
-578 DVVARWTGIPVT
+578 DVIY
-590 RMLQSEREKLLH
+590 
-602 LEDEL
+602 
-607 HRRVVGQDEA
+607 GQDRA
-617 IQAVADAVRRSRAGL
+617 IQTVVEAVQLSKAGL
-632 QDPKRPIGS
+632 TDENKPLASLLFVGP
-641 FIFLGTTGVG
+641 TGVG
-651 KTELAKALADYL
+651 KTEVAKMLAQELGVKLVR
-663 FNDENMM
+663 F
-670 TRIDM
+670 DM
-675 SEYQEKFSVSRLVGA
+675 SEYVEKHTVAKLIGA
-690 PPGYVGYEEGGQLTE
+690 PAGYVGYDDGGLLTD
-705 AVRRKPYSVVLFDE
+705 AVRKSPDCVLLLDE

-724 PDVFNILLQVLDDG
+724 SDIFNILLQVMDYG
-738 RLTDNKGRTVNFKNT
+738 VLTDSKGRKAHFKNV
-753 IIIMT
+753 ILIMT
-758 SNMGSQLIQQK
+758 SNAGAQYASQASVGFASTATAGSAMLKQVKHTFKPEFINRLNEIVVFNDMDEQMAKLILGKKLRELNAKLAAKSVSITLTDEAHQHLLKSGYSKEYGAREMDRVIQQQLK
-769 FEAIARK
+769 TMLM
-776 SADERERIIDETKGE
+776 REILFGK
-791 VLEMLKKTIR
+791 LKKGG
-801 PEFLNRIDDIIM
+801 E
-813 FEPLTQPQIEQIVR
+813 
-827 LQVNGIER
+827 
-835 LLKDQDVHIEV
+835 
-846 SDAAVKLV
+846 A
-854 AKAGFDPEFGAR
+854 
-866 PVKRALQR
+866 
-874 LLLNDL
+874 
-880 SKALLAGTVD
+880 TVD
-890 KTRPIR
+890 LQNGTLTIKQ
-896 VDVDGDAL
+896 
-904 RFSNAD
+904 S

>member
-49 LMWSCNEAFDI
+49 LMWSCNEAFDL
-60 DDFLDELDEHI
+60 DNFLDELDEHI

-139 VEDFEIMTG
+139 VEDFEIMTA

-154 EHSTG
+154 ERSTG

-198 HKNDKWKKYV
+198 RKNDKWKKYV

-215 KDKNPLIGREK
+215 AEKNPLIGRER

-425 FLPDKAIDL
+425 FLPDKAIDII
-434 MDEAAAKLRMER
+434 DEAGAQAEMEGKKYKKIGKK
-446 DSQPEELD
+446 Q
-454 EITRRLRQLEI
+454 
-465 EREAIK
+465 
-471 REGDE
+471 
-476 AKLDALNKE
+476 
-485 IAELQEREKNFRAKW
+485 IA
-500 EGEKE
+500 E
-505 VLAKIQQDKQQMEQL
+505 VLAK
-520 KFEAERAEREGDYGR
+520 
-535 VAEIR
+535 VA
-540 YGKLQQLQHDIDAQQ
+540 KIDALAIKQDDNKNLASL
-555 EQLRSRQGA
+555 ESR
-564 EAMVKEEVTPDDIA
+564 MK
-578 DVVARWTGIPVT
+578 DVIY
-590 RMLQSEREKLLH
+590 
-602 LEDEL
+602 
-607 HRRVVGQDEA
+607 GQDRA
-617 IQAVADAVRRSRAGL
+617 IQTVVEAVQLSKAGL
-632 QDPKRPIGS
+632 TDENKPLASLLFVGP
-641 FIFLGTTGVG
+641 TGVG
-651 KTELAKALADYL
+651 KTEVAKMLAQELGVKLVR
-663 FNDENMM
+663 F
-670 TRIDM
+670 DM
-675 SEYQEKFSVSRLVGA
+675 SEYVEKHTVAKLIGA
-690 PPGYVGYEEGGQLTE
+690 PAGYVGYDDGGLLTD
-705 AVRRKPYSVVLFDE
+705 AVRKSPDCVLLLDE

-724 PDVFNILLQVLDDG
+724 SDIFNILLQVMDYG
-738 RLTDNKGRTVNFKNT
+738 VLTDSKGRKAHFKNV
-753 IIIMT
+753 ILIMT
-758 SNMGSQLIQQK
+758 SNAGAQYASQASVGFASTATAGSAMLKQVKHTFKPEFINRLNEIVVFNDMDEQMAKLILGKKLRELNAKLAAKSVSITLTDEAHQHLLKSGYSKEYGAREMDRVIQQQLK
-769 FEAIARK
+769 TMLM
-776 SADERERIIDETKGE
+776 REILFGK
-791 VLEMLKKTIR
+791 LKKGG
-801 PEFLNRIDDIIM
+801 E
-813 FEPLTQPQIEQIVR
+813 
-827 LQVNGIER
+827 
-835 LLKDQDVHIEV
+835 
-846 SDAAVKLV
+846 A
-854 AKAGFDPEFGAR
+854 
-866 PVKRALQR
+866 
-874 LLLNDL
+874 
-880 SKALLAGTVD
+880 TVD
-890 KTRPIR
+890 LQNGTLTIKQ
-896 VDVDGDAL
+896 
-904 RFSNAD
+904 S

>member
-49 LMWSCNEAFDI
+49 LMWSCNEAFDL
-60 DDFLDELDEHI
+60 DNFLDELDEHI

-139 VEDFEIMTG
+139 VEDFEIMTA

-154 EHSTG
+154 ERSTG

-183 EDLLFGDEDDYSSPS
+183 EDLLFGDEDDFSSPS

-215 KDKNPLIGREK
+215 AEKNPLIGREK

-425 FLPDKAIDL
+425 FLPDKAIDII
-434 MDEAAAKLRMER
+434 DEAGAQAEMEGKKYKKIGKK
-446 DSQPEELD
+446 Q
-454 EITRRLRQLEI
+454 
-465 EREAIK
+465 
-471 REGDE
+471 
-476 AKLDALNKE
+476 
-485 IAELQEREKNFRAKW
+485 IA
-500 EGEKE
+500 E
-505 VLAKIQQDKQQMEQL
+505 VLAK
-520 KFEAERAEREGDYGR
+520 
-535 VAEIR
+535 VA
-540 YGKLQQLQHDIDAQQ
+540 KIDALAIKQDDNKNLASL
-555 EQLRSRQGA
+555 ESR
-564 EAMVKEEVTPDDIA
+564 MK
-578 DVVARWTGIPVT
+578 DVIY
-590 RMLQSEREKLLH
+590 
-602 LEDEL
+602 
-607 HRRVVGQDEA
+607 GQDRA
-617 IQAVADAVRRSRAGL
+617 IQTVVEAVQLSKAGL
-632 QDPKRPIGS
+632 TDENKPLASLLFVGP
-641 FIFLGTTGVG
+641 TGVG
-651 KTELAKALADYL
+651 KTEVAKMLAQELGVKLVR
-663 FNDENMM
+663 F
-670 TRIDM
+670 DM
-675 SEYQEKFSVSRLVGA
+675 SEYVEKHTVAKLIGA
-690 PPGYVGYEEGGQLTE
+690 PAGYVGYDDGGLLTD
-705 AVRRKPYSVVLFDE
+705 AVRKSPDCVLLLDE

-724 PDVFNILLQVLDDG
+724 SDIFNILLQVMDYG
-738 RLTDNKGRTVNFKNT
+738 VLTDSKGRKAHFKNV
-753 IIIMT
+753 ILIMT
-758 SNMGSQLIQQK
+758 SNAGAQYASQASVGFASTASAGSAMLKQVKHTFKPEFINRLNEIVVFNDMDEQMAKLILGKKLRELNAKLAAKSVSIALTDEAHQHLLKSGYSKEYGAREMDRVIQQQLK
-769 FEAIARK
+769 TMLM
-776 SADERERIIDETKGE
+776 REILFGK
-791 VLEMLKKTIR
+791 LKKGG
-801 PEFLNRIDDIIM
+801 E
-813 FEPLTQPQIEQIVR
+813 
-827 LQVNGIER
+827 
-835 LLKDQDVHIEV
+835 
-846 SDAAVKLV
+846 A
-854 AKAGFDPEFGAR
+854 
-866 PVKRALQR
+866 
-874 LLLNDL
+874 
-880 SKALLAGTVD
+880 TVD
-890 KTRPIR
+890 LQNGTLTIKQ
-896 VDVDGDAL
+896 
-904 RFSNAD
+904 S

>member
-17 KFASQKALVENS
+17 KYASQKALVENS

-49 LMWSCNEAFDI
+49 LMWSCNEAFDL

-154 EHSTG
+154 ERSTG

-183 EDLLFGDEDDYSSPS
+183 EDLLFSDEDDFSSPS

-215 KDKNPLIGREK
+215 AEKNPLIGRER

-425 FLPDKAIDL
+425 FLPDKAIDII
-434 MDEAAAKLRMER
+434 DEAGAQAEMEGKKYKKIGKK
-446 DSQPEELD
+446 Q
-454 EITRRLRQLEI
+454 
-465 EREAIK
+465 
-471 REGDE
+471 
-476 AKLDALNKE
+476 
-485 IAELQEREKNFRAKW
+485 IA
-500 EGEKE
+500 E
-505 VLAKIQQDKQQMEQL
+505 VLAK
-520 KFEAERAEREGDYGR
+520 
-535 VAEIR
+535 VA
-540 YGKLQQLQHDIDAQQ
+540 KIDALAIKQNDNKNLASL
-555 EQLRSRQGA
+555 ESR
-564 EAMVKEEVTPDDIA
+564 MK
-578 DVVARWTGIPVT
+578 DVIY
-590 RMLQSEREKLLH
+590 
-602 LEDEL
+602 
-607 HRRVVGQDEA
+607 GQDRA
-617 IQAVADAVRRSRAGL
+617 IQTVVEAVQLSKAGL
-632 QDPKRPIGS
+632 TDENKPLASLLFVGP
-641 FIFLGTTGVG
+641 TGVG
-651 KTELAKALADYL
+651 KTEVAKMLAQELGVKLVR
-663 FNDENMM
+663 F
-670 TRIDM
+670 DM
-675 SEYQEKFSVSRLVGA
+675 SEYVEKHTVAKLIGA
-690 PPGYVGYEEGGQLTE
+690 PAGYVGYDDGGLLTD
-705 AVRRKPYSVVLFDE
+705 AVRKSPDCVLLLDE

-724 PDVFNILLQVLDDG
+724 SDIFNILLQVMDYG
-738 RLTDNKGRTVNFKNT
+738 VLTDSKGRKAHFKNV
-753 IIIMT
+753 ILIMT
-758 SNMGSQLIQQK
+758 SNAGAQYASQASVGFASTATAGSAMLKQVKHTFKPEFINRLNEIVVFNDMDEQMAKLILGKKLRELNAKLAAKSVSITLTDEAHQHLLKNGYSKEYGAREMDRVIQQQLK
-769 FEAIARK
+769 TMLM
-776 SADERERIIDETKGE
+776 REILFGK
-791 VLEMLKKTIR
+791 LKKGG
-801 PEFLNRIDDIIM
+801 E
-813 FEPLTQPQIEQIVR
+813 
-827 LQVNGIER
+827 
-835 LLKDQDVHIEV
+835 
-846 SDAAVKLV
+846 A
-854 AKAGFDPEFGAR
+854 
-866 PVKRALQR
+866 
-874 LLLNDL
+874 
-880 SKALLAGTVD
+880 TVD
-890 KTRPIR
+890 LQNGTLTIKQ
-896 VDVDGDAL
+896 
-904 RFSNAD
+904 S

>member
-49 LMWSCNEAFDI
+49 LMWSCNEAFDL

-139 VEDFEIMTG
+139 VEDFEIMTA

-154 EHSTG
+154 ERSTG

-198 HKNDKWKKYV
+198 RKNDKWKKYV

-215 KDKNPLIGREK
+215 AEKNPLIGRER

-425 FLPDKAIDL
+425 FLPDKAIDII
-434 MDEAAAKLRMER
+434 DEAGAQAEMEGKKYKKIGKK
-446 DSQPEELD
+446 Q
-454 EITRRLRQLEI
+454 
-465 EREAIK
+465 
-471 REGDE
+471 
-476 AKLDALNKE
+476 
-485 IAELQEREKNFRAKW
+485 IA
-500 EGEKE
+500 E
-505 VLAKIQQDKQQMEQL
+505 VLAK
-520 KFEAERAEREGDYGR
+520 
-535 VAEIR
+535 VA
-540 YGKLQQLQHDIDAQQ
+540 KIDALAIKQDDNKNLASL
-555 EQLRSRQGA
+555 ESR
-564 EAMVKEEVTPDDIA
+564 MK
-578 DVVARWTGIPVT
+578 DVIY
-590 RMLQSEREKLLH
+590 
-602 LEDEL
+602 
-607 HRRVVGQDEA
+607 GQDRA
-617 IQAVADAVRRSRAGL
+617 IQTVVEAVQLSKAGL
-632 QDPKRPIGS
+632 TDENKPLASLLFVGP
-641 FIFLGTTGVG
+641 TGVG
-651 KTELAKALADYL
+651 KTEVAKMLAQELGVKLVR
-663 FNDENMM
+663 F
-670 TRIDM
+670 DM
-675 SEYQEKFSVSRLVGA
+675 SEYVEKHTVAKLIGA
-690 PPGYVGYEEGGQLTE
+690 PAGYVGYDDGGLLTD
-705 AVRRKPYSVVLFDE
+705 AVRKSPDCVLLLDE

-724 PDVFNILLQVLDDG
+724 SDIFNILLQVMDYG
-738 RLTDNKGRTVNFKNT
+738 VLTDSKGRKAHFKNV
-753 IIIMT
+753 ILIMT
-758 SNMGSQLIQQK
+758 SNAGAQYASQASVGFASTASAGSAMLKQVKHTFKPEFINRLNEIVVFNDMDEQMAKLILGKKLRELNAKLAAKSVSITLTDEAHQHLLKSGYSKEYGAREMDRVIQQRLK
-769 FEAIARK
+769 TMLM
-776 SADERERIIDETKGE
+776 REILFGK
-791 VLEMLKKTIR
+791 LKKGG
-801 PEFLNRIDDIIM
+801 E
-813 FEPLTQPQIEQIVR
+813 
-827 LQVNGIER
+827 
-835 LLKDQDVHIEV
+835 
-846 SDAAVKLV
+846 A
-854 AKAGFDPEFGAR
+854 
-866 PVKRALQR
+866 
-874 LLLNDL
+874 
-880 SKALLAGTVD
+880 TVD
-890 KTRPIR
+890 LQNGTLTIKQ
-896 VDVDGDAL
+896 
-904 RFSNAD
+904 S

>member
-49 LMWSCNEAFDI
+49 LMWSCNEAFDL

-139 VEDFEIMTG
+139 VEDFEIMTA

-154 EHSTG
+154 ESSTG

-183 EDLLFGDEDDYSSPS
+183 EDLLFGDEDDFSSPS

-215 KDKNPLIGREK
+215 AEKNPLIGREK

-241 NPLHIGEPGVGKTAL
+241 NPLYIGEPGVGKTAL

-419 KFITDR
+419 KFISDR
-425 FLPDKAIDL
+425 FLPDKAIDII
-434 MDEAAAKLRMER
+434 DEAGAQAEMEGKKYKKIGKK
-446 DSQPEELD
+446 Q
-454 EITRRLRQLEI
+454 
-465 EREAIK
+465 
-471 REGDE
+471 
-476 AKLDALNKE
+476 
-485 IAELQEREKNFRAKW
+485 IA
-500 EGEKE
+500 E
-505 VLAKIQQDKQQMEQL
+505 VLAK
-520 KFEAERAEREGDYGR
+520 
-535 VAEIR
+535 VA
-540 YGKLQQLQHDIDAQQ
+540 KIDALAIKQDDNKNLASL
-555 EQLRSRQGA
+555 ESR
-564 EAMVKEEVTPDDIA
+564 MK
-578 DVVARWTGIPVT
+578 DVIY
-590 RMLQSEREKLLH
+590 
-602 LEDEL
+602 
-607 HRRVVGQDEA
+607 GQDRA
-617 IQAVADAVRRSRAGL
+617 IQTVVEAVQLSKAGL
-632 QDPKRPIGS
+632 TDENKPLASLLFVGP
-641 FIFLGTTGVG
+641 TGVG
-651 KTELAKALADYL
+651 KTEVAKMLAQELGVKLVR
-663 FNDENMM
+663 F
-670 TRIDM
+670 DM
-675 SEYQEKFSVSRLVGA
+675 SEYVEKHTVAKLIGA
-690 PPGYVGYEEGGQLTE
+690 PAGYVGYDDGGLLTD
-705 AVRRKPYSVVLFDE
+705 AVRKSPDCVLLLDE

-724 PDVFNILLQVLDDG
+724 SDIFNILLQVMDYG
-738 RLTDNKGRTVNFKNT
+738 VLTDSKGRKAHFKNV
-753 IIIMT
+753 ILIMT
-758 SNMGSQLIQQK
+758 SNAGAQYASQASVGFASTASAGSAMLKQVKHTFKPEFINRLNEIVVFNDMDEQMAKLILGKKLRELNAKLAAKSVSITLTDKAHQHLLKSGYSKEYGAREMDRVIQQQLK
-769 FEAIARK
+769 TMLM
-776 SADERERIIDETKGE
+776 REILFGK
-791 VLEMLKKTIR
+791 LKKGGEATV
-801 PEFLNRIDDIIM
+801 D
-813 FEPLTQPQIEQIVR
+813 
-827 LQVNGIER
+827 LQNGI
-835 LLKDQDVHIEV
+835 LTIKQ
-846 SDAAVKLV
+846 S
-854 AKAGFDPEFGAR
+854 
-866 PVKRALQR
+866 
-874 LLLNDL
+874 
-880 SKALLAGTVD
+880 
-890 KTRPIR
+890 
-896 VDVDGDAL
+896 
-904 RFSNAD
+904 

>member
-49 LMWSCNEAFDI
+49 LMWSCNEAFDL
-60 DDFLDELDEHI
+60 DNFLDELDEHI

-139 VEDFEIMTG
+139 VEDFEIMTA

-154 EHSTG
+154 ERSTG

-183 EDLLFGDEDDYSSPS
+183 EDLLFGDEDDFSSPS

-215 KDKNPLIGREK
+215 AEKNPLIGREK

-404 KYDAAAIEYAVTSSA
+404 KYDDAAIEYAVTSSA

-425 FLPDKAIDL
+425 FLPDKAIDII
-434 MDEAAAKLRMER
+434 DEAGAQAEMEGKKYKKIGKK
-446 DSQPEELD
+446 Q
-454 EITRRLRQLEI
+454 
-465 EREAIK
+465 
-471 REGDE
+471 
-476 AKLDALNKE
+476 
-485 IAELQEREKNFRAKW
+485 IA
-500 EGEKE
+500 E
-505 VLAKIQQDKQQMEQL
+505 VLAK
-520 KFEAERAEREGDYGR
+520 
-535 VAEIR
+535 VA
-540 YGKLQQLQHDIDAQQ
+540 KIDALAIKQDDNKNLASL
-555 EQLRSRQGA
+555 ESR
-564 EAMVKEEVTPDDIA
+564 MKSVIY
-578 DVVARWTGIPVT
+578 
-590 RMLQSEREKLLH
+590 
-602 LEDEL
+602 
-607 HRRVVGQDEA
+607 GQDRA
-617 IQAVADAVRRSRAGL
+617 IQTVVEAVQLSKAGL
-632 QDPKRPIGS
+632 TDENKPLASLLFVGP
-641 FIFLGTTGVG
+641 TGVG
-651 KTELAKALADYL
+651 KTEVAKMLAQELGVKLVR
-663 FNDENMM
+663 F
-670 TRIDM
+670 DM
-675 SEYQEKFSVSRLVGA
+675 SEYVEKHTVAKLIGA
-690 PPGYVGYEEGGQLTE
+690 PAGYVGYDDGGLLTD
-705 AVRRKPYSVVLFDE
+705 AVRKSPDCVLLLDE

-724 PDVFNILLQVLDDG
+724 SDIFNILLQVMDYG
-738 RLTDNKGRTVNFKNT
+738 VLTDSKGRKAHFKNV
-753 IIIMT
+753 ILIMT
-758 SNMGSQLIQQK
+758 SNAGAQYASQASVGFASTASAGSAMLKQVKHTFKPEFINRLNEIVVFNDMDEQMAKLILGKKLRELNAKLAAKSVSIALTDEAHQHLLKSGYSKEYGAREMDRVIQQQLK
-769 FEAIARK
+769 TMLM
-776 SADERERIIDETKGE
+776 REILFGK
-791 VLEMLKKTIR
+791 LKKGG
-801 PEFLNRIDDIIM
+801 E
-813 FEPLTQPQIEQIVR
+813 
-827 LQVNGIER
+827 
-835 LLKDQDVHIEV
+835 
-846 SDAAVKLV
+846 A
-854 AKAGFDPEFGAR
+854 
-866 PVKRALQR
+866 
-874 LLLNDL
+874 
-880 SKALLAGTVD
+880 TVD
-890 KTRPIR
+890 LQNGTLTIKQ
-896 VDVDGDAL
+896 
-904 RFSNAD
+904 S